1 MSRTLVPNVTS
12 GGIAMPIGRNMYYMR
27 GKKHKDGGIVIGNKT
42 NGLEVEDGEV
52 VKLDNDGTK
61 VYSSMP
67 LLNGNSPAQLVLNGF
82 QPNKVFN
89 DQERY
94 KNKVGL
100 KDDGTRKYEAGGED
114 EGYTWKD
121 GLYDAASF
129 LPVVGSAIDIYEAVK
144 DPSLANIANAAFS
157 VGIDVVGGKML
168 WKGAKAL
175 YKGSKMIKGAYR
187 AAKFT
192 GNTVAKNL
200 IKNGKAVN
208 EAVNIGKQVFN
219 RTLLQRTA
227 EGRVLR
233 NIGRDKLIAGMSMG
247 VPTELGGRIYVQ
259 GNPGLK
265 GIYPFGN
272 NPNVKKYAGGGNHPY
287 GRVSENGINLIR
299 SFEGYMPRVYRDSGG
314 VETIGYGETNKNFI
328 NKYRATGIS
337 RQDADAQ
344 LRNRAQWFYDGV
356 ARRTKG
362 WDKLNQQQRDALT
375 SYAYNIGLG
384 GYGAHKHLLSAI
396 ERGDYEN
403 AALNINAGF
412 NDARNP
418 GLKKRRIKERNL
430 FIQGA
435 VGIKSNINPT
445 EPPVV
450 SNPEFDKLV
459 TPNNP
464 FIDKFMKIKTLYDMT
479 NNLPKFRAG
488 GKFSKIRNL
497 DLGDLDIRRTRYTTR
512 VDNTNVN
519 KEVVERNNKGI
530 VRTKQGTINRN
541 TTSRAHV
548 EKHVNGA
555 SYNIQKNF
563 INGVARLV
571 GHVVVPIV
579 SQEAYT
585 NPLNYEDYGDRIVL
599 KSMDPGEYTLDNR
612 VSYVKKEV
620 PYNGKNRGDSV
631 YYKNGKAYTTQ
642 YVPADDVSSFVG
654 KNIYGYNLPS
664 FKTKQEVIDYVNSN
678 RNKAMADGKLTYTGN
693 DGSVI
698 DKIGNKAFVANERNL
713 GKSVN
718 GYARVL
724 SKDEQIYNETALMNL
739 IAPIKGGGA
748 LVRTEGALAK
758 GTAVS
763 FSEKQIVE
771 DIMKEVRNGRYSYL
785 FSNANVGKNTA
796 AEGKAFIQYVNG
808 LIKSANNKYGV
819 SLRLLPEEMVKSGTK
834 PVTDLIKLGVNS
846 GAKNVA
852 ENGAKPLIRL
862 GTKAEVNSGATSMVK
877 PIADVANPKLKPITD
892 LIRPGNNI
900 VSEANRAAIAKRTMD
915 DITNNKRAMAEIEEY
930 VKRYNSTKH
939 DIRISEEDVV
949 DEIVQNTVNNSP
961 RKGRFRALLDNVKN
975 NKKKY
980 ISGALGAIATG
991 VGVYNMNRNPDRTP
1005 HGTNYV
1011 EQVTSTKPAQN
1022 AQPVNPNNN
1031 INADTTRVDSTNNQT
1046 PQITE
1051 TPDNQTDS
1059 KVVINNP
1066 NVSVTKEQ
1074 PAKPS
1079 TTNNT
1084 ASTPTTRTNTIQG
1097 GNTNH
1102 NTPASQPTQ
1111 SNNSAIPNSNVTNT
1125 TPQNTPALQNNQSNG
1140 NTSANVNAP
1149 TGTNTTS
1156 TVNTPYN
1163 SAPAQ
1168 QANDT
1173 NVGTPHSTGK
1183 LQTPSGVGTT
1193 PTSTNADVV
1202 KFNRAS
1208 GNSSLFGNTGP
1219 IRVSGGTFAVGQRKG
1234 HYDSNGNPVFDT
1246 QNVNIDGKDAEAF
1259 VSYTKGSGDNKTII
1273 PSKKFTMNYD
1283 SYRLPTVNELRTV
1296 GDDTLSVSRIANG
1309 IAMQNYLKENLYN
1322 GKAKDV
1328 YGKTIDANYK
1338 PETPSSSGKIS
1349 LWDRFKALD
1358 DGTKSDIIG
1367 IGANSLASVAGF
1379 INNASMLNS
1388 LQEPIAPTPAYAA
1401 KLKTTVNV
1409 APQLNTVDSGV
1420 NRMISDTN
1428 DNTAS
1433 SNVAASRNI
1442 AARLTGM
1449 ANKNQIYGNKEN
1461 TETELINKD
1470 KLNQQE
1476 VHNANALQYNQY
1488 LNNLAAFRNNVADKR
1503 SENINGLINGLNS
1516 GVQDFLTKREQRT
1529 NFRNTIKASLVA
1541 NPDAAL
1547 LMGNAFKGLFPE
1559 SFMQTLYNRQAEA
1572 EEMKRKELQ
1581 KRLTAMDAIK
1591 GAADKL
1597 NVQ

>member
-89 DQERY
+89 AQERY

-157 VGIDVVGGKML
+157 VGMDVVGGKML

-314 VETIGYGETNKNFI
+314 VETIGYGETDKNFI

-344 LRNRAQWFYDGV
+344 LRNRAQRFYDGV

-435 VGIKSNINPT
+435 VGIKSTINST

-464 FIDKFMKIKTLYDMT
+464 LIDKFMKIKTLYDMT

-488 GKFSKIRNL
+488 GMFSKIRNL

-519 KEVVERNNKGI
+519 KEVVERNNKGV

-555 SYNIQKNF
+555 SHNIQKNF
-563 INGVARLV
+563 ANGVARLAGQV
-571 GHVVVPIV
+571 IVPIV
-579 SQEAYT
+579 SQEAYS

-599 KSMDPGEYTLDNR
+599 KSMDPGAITLDNR
-612 VSYVKKEV
+612 VSYIKKEV

-678 RNKAMADGKLTYTGN
+678 RYKAIADGKLAYTGN
-693 DGSVI
+693 NGSVI
-698 DKIGNKAFVANERNL
+698 DKMSNVYYDRHNL
-713 GKSVN
+713 RKSVN

-724 SKDEQIYNETALMNL
+724 SKDEQIYNESALMSL

-748 LVRTEGALAK
+748 LARTEGALAK
-758 GTAVS
+758 GTSVS

-785 FSNANVGKNTA
+785 FSGVNVGKNTA

-819 SLRLLPEEMVKSGTK
+819 SLRLLPEDMIKSG
-834 PVTDLIKLGVNS
+834 
-846 GAKNVA
+846 AENVA
-852 ENGAKPLIRL
+852 ENGTKQLIRL
-862 GTKAEVNSGATSMVK
+862 GTKAEVNSGATSMAK
-877 PIADVANPKLKPITD
+877 PIAYVVNPKLKPITD

-915 DITNNKRAMAEIEEY
+915 NITNNKRAVAEIEEY
-930 VKRYNSTKH
+930 VKRYNSRNP

-961 RKGRFRALLDNVKN
+961 QKGRFRALLDNVKN

-991 VGVYNMNRNPDRTP
+991 VGIYNMNRNPDRTP

-1011 EQVTSTKPAQN
+1011 EQVTPVKPVQKN
-1022 AQPVNPNNN
+1022 QLINSNNN
-1031 INADTTRVDSTNNQT
+1031 INVDTTRVDSTNTQT
-1046 PQITE
+1046 PQTTE
-1051 TPDNQTDS
+1051 TPDNQNNN
-1059 KVVINNP
+1059 KVVIRNP

-1074 PAKPS
+1074 PAQPS
-1079 TTNNT
+1079 TTNSNT
-1084 ASTPTTRTNTIQG
+1084 TTPPAARTNITQG
-1097 GNTNH
+1097 ENTNH
-1102 NTPASQPTQ
+1102 NTPATQPTQ
-1111 SNNSAIPNSNVTNT
+1111 NNASVTHTNGNSNAT
-1125 TPQNTPALQNNQSNG
+1125 TPVSTTQTFVGVNSPVSQNTPSNS
-1140 NTSANVNAP
+1140 NTPTNVSTP
-1149 TGTNTTS
+1149 TGTNTTA
-1156 TVNTPYN
+1156 TVNTPSN
-1163 SAPAQ
+1163 ASTPAL
-1168 QANDT
+1168 QANGT
-1173 NVGTPHSTGK
+1173 NVGSSPSTGK

-1202 KFNRAS
+1202 QFNRAS

-1219 IRVSGGTFAVGQRKG
+1219 IRVSGGTYTVGQRKG

-1259 VSYTKGSGDNKTII
+1259 VPYTKGSGDNKTII

-1296 GDDTLSVSRIANG
+1296 GNDTLGISRIANG
-1309 IAMQNYLKENLYN
+1309 VAMQNYLKENLYS

-1338 PETPSSSGKIS
+1338 PETSNSKGKIS

-1379 INNASMLNS
+1379 INNTAMLNS
-1388 LQEPIAPTPAYAA
+1388 LQEPIAPAPAYAA
-1401 KLKTTVNV
+1401 KLKTNVNV
-1409 APQLNTVDSGV
+1409 APQLNTVDAGV

-1461 TETELINKD
+1461 AETELINKD

-1529 NFRNTIKASLVA
+1529 NFRNTIKAGLVA

-1547 LMGNAFKGLFPE
+1547 LMGNAFKGLLPE

-1572 EEMKRKELQ
+1572 EEMKRRELQ
-1581 KRLTAMDAIK
+1581 KRLNAMDAIK

>member
-89 DQERY
+89 AQERY
-94 KNKVGL
+94 KNRVGL

-157 VGIDVVGGKML
+157 VGMDVVGGKML

-208 EAVNIGKQVFN
+208 EAVNIGRQAFN

-272 NPNVKKYAGGGNHPY
+272 NSNVKKYAGGGSHPY

-314 VETIGYGETNKNFI
+314 VETIGYGETDKNFI

-356 ARRTKG
+356 AKRTKG

-435 VGIKSNINPT
+435 VGIKSTINPT

-464 FIDKFMKIKTLYDMT
+464 IVDKFMKIKTLYDMT

-488 GKFSKIRNL
+488 GVHKNESVRKYISNDGTSIKTKYGDVPIGWNYNPEGKYVQTTYGNGSIKRIQVRPGQTPKQAINEYGAKQNKEYNAKVDNESFGKKVLNFVVDGLGFDSRGDDTGFHLDPNGKGGYKVRNVHMNHAPIEETIVANKVLGKPIELIGNYLVKPALKWIGKRAVRGAIKGTNEEILRYVPRRFRPKIANFADDAAVDSK
-497 DLGDLDIRRTRYTTR
+497 LGVGELRSTGAKGKKGRVNRGTRSKAKINNTTNNTSNTTNKPADNVVNSGTTTNNISGNSTTNNTTTNPTQSTPESTGNTKGSIRRIIDTIKGKQPIKTIGEI
-512 VDNTNVN
+512 VDKVEYKINAARENAAKKAVVN
-519 KEVVERNNKGI
+519 RFMKGAENNKYG
-530 VRTKQGTINRN
+530 
-541 TTSRAHV
+541 
-548 EKHVNGA
+548 
-555 SYNIQKNF
+555 YNEVKDF
-563 INGVARLV
+563 
-571 GHVVVPIV
+571 
-579 SQEAYT
+579 
-585 NPLNYEDYGDRIVL
+585 
-599 KSMDPGEYTLDNR
+599 
-612 VSYVKKEV
+612 VKK
-620 PYNGKNRGDSV
+620 YNARANVKVSEDDVVNELYGRLNK
-631 YYKNGKAYTTQ
+631 YKDKLYRDNQARQATAANNI
-642 YVPADDVSSFVG
+642 ADDVATSTESSSTTNAAEG
-654 KNIYGYNLPS
+654 TTTSTTNAATDAATG
-664 FKTKQEVIDYVNSN
+664 TTEG
-678 RNKAMADGKLTYTGN
+678 ATTATAETATGN
-693 DGSVI
+693 DG
-698 DKIGNKAFVANERNL
+698 R
-713 GKSVN
+713 
-718 GYARVL
+718 
-724 SKDEQIYNETALMNL
+724 SK
-739 IAPIKGGGA
+739 
-748 LVRTEGALAK
+748 
-758 GTAVS
+758 
-763 FSEKQIVE
+763 
-771 DIMKEVRNGRYSYL
+771 
-785 FSNANVGKNTA
+785 
-796 AEGKAFIQYVNG
+796 
-808 LIKSANNKYGV
+808 
-819 SLRLLPEEMVKSGTK
+819 
-834 PVTDLIKLGVNS
+834 
-846 GAKNVA
+846 
-852 ENGAKPLIRL
+852 
-862 GTKAEVNSGATSMVK
+862 
-877 PIADVANPKLKPITD
+877 
-892 LIRPGNNI
+892 
-900 VSEANRAAIAKRTMD
+900 
-915 DITNNKRAMAEIEEY
+915 
-930 VKRYNSTKH
+930 
-939 DIRISEEDVV
+939 
-949 DEIVQNTVNNSP
+949 
-961 RKGRFRALLDNVKN
+961 FRAILDHVKN
-975 NKKKY
+975 NKIKY
-980 ISGALGAIATG
+980 TLGAIATG
-991 VGVYNMNRNPDRTP
+991 VGVYNMNRNPDRTA

-1011 EQVTSTKPAQN
+1011 EQVTPAKPAQRP
-1022 AQPVNPNNN
+1022 QPIVPDNNT
-1031 INADTTRVDSTNNQT
+1031 NADTTSVDSTNTQPPQT
-1046 PQITE
+1046 TE
-1051 TPDNQTDS
+1051 TPDNQNNNQNAN
-1059 KVVINNP
+1059 KVVITNP

-1079 TTNNT
+1079 TTNT
-1084 ASTPTTRTNTIQG
+1084 ASTPAARTNTTQG

-1102 NTPASQPTQ
+1102 NTPATQPTQ
-1111 SNNSAIPNSNVTNT
+1111 
-1125 TPQNTPALQNNQSNG
+1125 G
-1140 NTSANVNAP
+1140 NTSVTHTNSNSNTTAPAPQNAP
-1149 TGTNTTS
+1149 TGTSTTS
-1156 TVNTPYN
+1156 NVNTPSSTN
-1163 SAPAQ
+1163 APAPQ
-1168 QANDT
+1168 TNST
-1173 NVGTPHSTGK
+1173 NVGSSPSTGK
-1183 LQTPSGVGTT
+1183 LPAPSGVGTT

-1202 KFNRAS
+1202 QFNRVS
-1208 GNSSLFGNTGP
+1208 GNNSLFGNTGP
-1219 IRVSGGTFAVGQRKG
+1219 IRVSGGTFAIGQRKG
-1234 HYDSNGNPVFDT
+1234 HYDSNGNPVFYT

-1259 VSYTKGSGDNKTII
+1259 VPYTKGSGDNKTII

-1283 SYRLPTVNELRTV
+1283 SYRLPTVNELRDA
-1296 GDDTLSVSRIANG
+1296 GDKTLGVSRAANDVL
-1309 IAMQNYLKENLYN
+1309 MQNYLKENLYN

-1338 PETPSSSGKIS
+1338 PETPSSKGKIS

-1367 IGANSLASVAGF
+1367 IGANSLASATGF

-1409 APQLNTVDSGV
+1409 APQLNTVDSSV

-1461 TETELINKD
+1461 AETEFINKD

-1529 NFRNTIKASLVA
+1529 NFRNTIKASLVS

-1547 LMGNAFKGLFPE
+1547 LMGNAFKGLLPE

-1572 EEMKRKELQ
+1572 EEMKRRELQ

>member
-1 MSRTLVPNVTS
+1 MNRTLVPNVTS

-89 DQERY
+89 AQERY

-144 DPSLANIANAAFS
+144 DPSLANIVNAAFS
-157 VGIDVVGGKML
+157 VGMDVVGGKML

-272 NPNVKKYAGGGNHPY
+272 NPNVKKYAGGGSHPY

-314 VETIGYGETNKNFI
+314 VETIGYGETDKNFI
-328 NKYRATGIS
+328 NKYRTTGIS

-356 ARRTKG
+356 AKRTKG

-396 ERGDYEN
+396 EKGDYEN

-412 NDARNP
+412 NDTRNP

-430 FIQGA
+430 FIQDA

-464 FIDKFMKIKTLYDMT
+464 LVDKFIKLKTLYDMT

-488 GKFSKIRNL
+488 GVHRSVPIGWQMSSDGKYVQTTYGNGSIKRIQVRPGQTPQQAINEYGNKQNKEYNAKVDKEGFGKKVLNFVVDGFGLDSRGDDVGFHLDPNEKGGYNVRHVHMQHAPIEETYVAGAVLEAPTRFVINNVIKPIVKWGAKKAVRGVIRGTNEEILRHLPRSFRSKIANFA
-497 DLGDLDIRRTRYTTR
+497 DDAVVDSKLGVGELRSTGAKGKRGRVNRGTRSKVKNKTTTSNTSTSNSKPADNVVDSGTTTNNTSGNSTTNTTTINSTQSTPEGTGNTKGSIRRIIDTI
-512 VDNTNVN
+512 
-519 KEVVERNNKGI
+519 KG
-530 VRTKQGTINRN
+530 KQ
-541 TTSRAHV
+541 
-548 EKHVNGA
+548 
-555 SYNIQKNF
+555 
-563 INGVARLV
+563 
-571 GHVVVPIV
+571 
-579 SQEAYT
+579 
-585 NPLNYEDYGDRIVL
+585 
-599 KSMDPGEYTLDNR
+599 
-612 VSYVKKEV
+612 
-620 PYNGKNRGDSV
+620 
-631 YYKNGKAYTTQ
+631 
-642 YVPADDVSSFVG
+642 
-654 KNIYGYNLPS
+654 
-664 FKTKQEVIDYVNSN
+664 
-678 RNKAMADGKLTYTGN
+678 
-693 DGSVI
+693 
-698 DKIGNKAFVANERNL
+698 
-713 GKSVN
+713 
-718 GYARVL
+718 
-724 SKDEQIYNETALMNL
+724 
-739 IAPIKGGGA
+739 PIKTISEMVDKVGYKTNA
-748 LVRTEGALAK
+748 AK
-758 GTAVS
+758 KAVVNR
-763 FSEKQIVE
+763 FMKGVE
-771 DIMKEVRNGRYSYL
+771 
-785 FSNANVGKNTA
+785 
-796 AEGKAFIQYVNG
+796 
-808 LIKSANNKYGV
+808 NNKYGYNEV
-819 SLRLLPEEMVKSGTK
+819 KDFVKKYNARANVKISEDDVVNELYNRLNKYKDKLYRDNQARQATAANNIADDAATSIESSSATNAAEGTTTSTTNAA
-834 PVTDLIKLGVNS
+834 TDAAA
-846 GAKNVA
+846 GATEGTTTSTAETAA
-852 ENGAKPLIRL
+852 EN
-862 GTKAEVNSGATSMVK
+862 T
-877 PIADVANPKLKPITD
+877 
-892 LIRPGNNI
+892 
-900 VSEANRAAIAKRTMD
+900 
-915 DITNNKRAMAEIEEY
+915 
-930 VKRYNSTKH
+930 
-939 DIRISEEDVV
+939 
-949 DEIVQNTVNNSP
+949 
-961 RKGRFRALLDNVKN
+961 RKGKFRAILDHVKN
-975 NKKKY
+975 NKIKY
-980 ISGALGAIATG
+980 TLGAIATG
-991 VGVYNMNRNPDRTP
+991 VGVYNINRNPDRTA

-1011 EQVTSTKPAQN
+1011 EQVTPAKPAQRP
-1022 AQPVNPNNN
+1022 QPVVPNNN
-1031 INADTTRVDSTNNQT
+1031 TNVDTTRVDSTNTQT
-1046 PQITE
+1046 PQTTETTE
-1051 TPDNQTDS
+1051 TPDNQNNNRI
-1059 KVVINNP
+1059 VIRNP

-1074 PAKPS
+1074 SAKPS

-1084 ASTPTTRTNTIQG
+1084 ASAPAARTNTTSG
-1097 GNTNH
+1097 GNTNR
-1102 NTPASQPTQ
+1102 NSPAQPTQ
-1111 SNNSAIPNSNVTNT
+1111 DKDSVAHTNGNSNT
-1125 TPQNTPALQNNQSNG
+1125 TTPAPQNTPAG
-1140 NTSANVNAP
+1140 
-1149 TGTNTTS
+1149 TTS
-1156 TVNTPYN
+1156 TVNTPSN
-1163 SAPAQ
+1163 ASTPAPQ
-1168 QANDT
+1168 VNGT
-1173 NVGTPHSTGK
+1173 NVGDTHSTGK
-1183 LQTPSGVGTT
+1183 LPSPSGVGTT

-1202 KFNRAS
+1202 QFNRAS

-1246 QNVNIDGKDAEAF
+1246 QNVNIDGKNAEAF
-1259 VSYTKGSGDNKTII
+1259 VPYTKGSGDNKTII

-1283 SYRLPTVNELRTV
+1283 SYRLPTINELRDA
-1296 GDDTLSVSRIANG
+1296 GDKTLSVSRAANDVL
-1309 IAMQNYLKENLYN
+1309 MQNYLKENLYN

-1338 PETPSSSGKIS
+1338 PETPSSKGKIS

-1379 INNASMLNS
+1379 INNATMLNG
-1388 LQEPIAPTPAYAA
+1388 LQEPIAPAPAYAA
-1401 KLKTTVNV
+1401 KLKTTINV

-1461 TETELINKD
+1461 AETELINKD

-1488 LNNLAAFRNNVADKR
+1488 LNNLVAFRNNVADKR

-1547 LMGNAFKGLFPE
+1547 LMGNAFKGLLPE

-1572 EEMKRKELQ
+1572 EEMKRRELQ

>member
-89 DQERY
+89 AQERY
-94 KNKVGL
+94 KNNVGL
-100 KDDGTRKYEAGGED
+100 KDDGT
-114 EGYTWKD
+114 T
-121 GLYDAASF
+121 
-129 LPVVGSAIDIYEAVK
+129 
-144 DPSLANIANAAFS
+144 
-157 VGIDVVGGKML
+157 
-168 WKGAKAL
+168 
-175 YKGSKMIKGAYR
+175 
-187 AAKFT
+187 
-192 GNTVAKNL
+192 
-200 IKNGKAVN
+200 
-208 EAVNIGKQVFN
+208 
-219 RTLLQRTA
+219 
-227 EGRVLR
+227 
-233 NIGRDKLIAGMSMG
+233 
-247 VPTELGGRIYVQ
+247 
-259 GNPGLK
+259 
-265 GIYPFGN
+265 
-272 NPNVKKYAGGGNHPY
+272 KYASGGSHPY

-314 VETIGYGETNKNFI
+314 VETIGYGETDKNFI

-356 ARRTKG
+356 ARRTRG

-384 GYGAHKHLLSAI
+384 GYGAHKNLLGAI
-396 ERGDYEN
+396 ERGDYEK

-435 VGIKSNINPT
+435 VGIKSTINPT

-464 FIDKFMKIKTLYDMT
+464 LVDKFMKIKTLYDMT

-488 GKFSKIRNL
+488 GVHRAVPLGWQMSSDGKYVQTTYGNGSIKRIQVRPGQTPQQAINEYGAKQNKEYDAKVDKESFGKKALNFIVDGFGFDSRGDDVGFHLDNNGKGGYNVRNVHMNHAPIEETIVAGKVLGKPIEVAANHLIKPVLKWGAKRAIRGAIKGTNEEILRYVPRRFRPKIANFADDAAVDSK
-497 DLGDLDIRRTRYTTR
+497 LGVEEARSVGAKGKRGRANKGTRSKVKNKTTTNNTSTTTNSTNNV
-512 VDNTNVN
+512 VDNGTTTNNVSGN
-519 KEVVERNNKGI
+519 S
-530 VRTKQGTINRN
+530 TTN
-541 TTSRAHV
+541 TTTTNSTQVTSGDTGNTKRSISRIIDTIKGKQPIKTISEIV
-548 EKHVNGA
+548 D
-555 SYNIQKNF
+555 
-563 INGVARLV
+563 RV
-571 GHVVVPIV
+571 GHKIDAARENAAKKAVV
-579 SQEAYT
+579 
-585 NPLNYEDYGDRIVL
+585 
-599 KSMDPGEYTLDNR
+599 NR
-612 VSYVKKEV
+612 
-620 PYNGKNRGDSV
+620 
-631 YYKNGKAYTTQ
+631 
-642 YVPADDVSSFVG
+642 F
-654 KNIYGYNLPS
+654 
-664 FKTKQEVIDYVNSN
+664 
-678 RNKAMADGKLTYTGN
+678 M
-693 DGSVI
+693 
-698 DKIGNKAFVANERNL
+698 
-713 GKSVN
+713 
-718 GYARVL
+718 
-724 SKDEQIYNETALMNL
+724 
-739 IAPIKGGGA
+739 KG
-748 LVRTEGALAK
+748 
-758 GTAVS
+758 
-763 FSEKQIVE
+763 
-771 DIMKEVRNGRYSYL
+771 
-785 FSNANVGKNTA
+785 
-796 AEGKAFIQYVNG
+796 AE
-808 LIKSANNKYGV
+808 NNKYGYNEVKDFVKKYNARANVKV
-819 SLRLLPEEMVKSGTK
+819 SEDDVVNELYGRLNKYK
-834 PVTDLIKLGVNS
+834 DKLYRDNQ
-846 GAKNVA
+846 ARQATATNNIADNVA
-852 ENGAKPLIRL
+852 TSTENSSAVNAAE
-862 GTKAEVNSGATSMVK
+862 GTTTSTTNTATDTATGTTEGATT
-877 PIADVANPKLKPITD
+877 AT
-892 LIRPGNNI
+892 
-900 VSEANRAAIAKRTMD
+900 
-915 DITNNKRAMAEIEEY
+915 AETATE
-930 VKRYNSTKH
+930 NA
-939 DIRISEEDVV
+939 
-949 DEIVQNTVNNSP
+949 
-961 RKGRFRALLDNVKN
+961 GRGKFRAILDHVKN
-975 NKKKY
+975 NKIKY
-980 ISGALGAIATG
+980 GLGAIATG

-1011 EQVTSTKPAQN
+1011 EQVTPAKPVQKP
-1022 AQPVNPNNN
+1022 QPIVPDNNT
-1031 INADTTRVDSTNNQT
+1031 NADTTRVDSTNTQT
-1046 PQITE
+1046 PQTTE
-1051 TPDNQTDS
+1051 TPDNQTDN

-1084 ASTPTTRTNTIQG
+1084 TNTPAAKTNTTQG
-1097 GNTNH
+1097 GNTGH
-1102 NTPASQPTQ
+1102 NTHTQPAQ
-1111 SNNSAIPNSNVTNT
+1111 
-1125 TPQNTPALQNNQSNG
+1125 G
-1140 NTSANVNAP
+1140 NTSITHTNGNS
-1149 TGTNTTS
+1149 NTTS
-1156 TVNTPYN
+1156 TVNAPSNTSTP
-1163 SAPAQ
+1163 AP
-1168 QANDT
+1168 QANGT
-1173 NVGTPHSTGK
+1173 NVGVPPSTGK
-1183 LQTPSGVGTT
+1183 LQAPSGVGTT

-1202 KFNRAS
+1202 QFNKAS
-1208 GNSSLFGNTGP
+1208 GNNSLFGNTGP

-1246 QNVNIDGKDAEAF
+1246 QNVNIDGKNAEAF
-1259 VSYTKGSGDNKTII
+1259 VPYTKGSGDNKTII

-1283 SYRLPTVNELRTV
+1283 SYRLPTINELRDA
-1296 GDDTLSVSRIANG
+1296 GDKTLGVSRAANDVL
-1309 IAMQNYLKENLYN
+1309 MQNYLKENLYS

-1338 PETPSSSGKIS
+1338 PETPSSKGKIS

-1461 TETELINKD
+1461 AETELINKD

-1547 LMGNAFKGLFPE
+1547 LMGNAFKGLLPE

-1572 EEMKRKELQ
+1572 EEMKRRELQ
-1581 KRLTAMDAIK
+1581 KRLNAMDAIK

>member
-52 VKLDNDGTK
+52 VKLDSDGTK

-89 DQERY
+89 AQERY
-94 KNKVGL
+94 KNRVGL
-100 KDDGTRKYEAGGED
+100 KDDGT
-114 EGYTWKD
+114 T
-121 GLYDAASF
+121 
-129 LPVVGSAIDIYEAVK
+129 
-144 DPSLANIANAAFS
+144 
-157 VGIDVVGGKML
+157 
-168 WKGAKAL
+168 
-175 YKGSKMIKGAYR
+175 
-187 AAKFT
+187 
-192 GNTVAKNL
+192 
-200 IKNGKAVN
+200 
-208 EAVNIGKQVFN
+208 
-219 RTLLQRTA
+219 
-227 EGRVLR
+227 
-233 NIGRDKLIAGMSMG
+233 
-247 VPTELGGRIYVQ
+247 
-259 GNPGLK
+259 
-265 GIYPFGN
+265 
-272 NPNVKKYAGGGNHPY
+272 KYAGGGSHPY

-314 VETIGYGETNKNFI
+314 VETIGYGETDKNFI

-356 ARRTKG
+356 AKRTKG

-384 GYGAHKHLLSAI
+384 GYSAHKNLLGAI

-464 FIDKFMKIKTLYDMT
+464 LVDKFMKIKTLYDMT

-488 GKFSKIRNL
+488 GVHRVVPLGWQMSSDGKYIQTTYGNGSIKRIQVRPGQTPQQAINEYGAKQNKEYDAKVDKESFGKKALNFVVDGFGFDSRGDDTGFHLDPNGKGGYKVRNVHMNHAPIEETIVAGKVLGKPIEVAANHLIKPVLRWGAKRAIRGVVKGTNEEILRYVPRRFRPKIANFADDAVVDSK
-497 DLGDLDIRRTRYTTR
+497 LGVEEARSVGAKGKIGRANKGTRSKVKNKTTTSNASTTNNSTNNV
-512 VDNTNVN
+512 VDNGTTTNN
-519 KEVVERNNKGI
+519 TSGNS
-530 VRTKQGTINRN
+530 TTN
-541 TTSRAHV
+541 TTTTNSAQVTSGSTGNTKRSISRIIDTIKGKQPIKTISDV
-548 EKHVNGA
+548 VD
-555 SYNIQKNF
+555 
-563 INGVARLV
+563 RV
-571 GHVVVPIV
+571 GHKINAARENAAKKAVV
-579 SQEAYT
+579 
-585 NPLNYEDYGDRIVL
+585 
-599 KSMDPGEYTLDNR
+599 NR
-612 VSYVKKEV
+612 
-620 PYNGKNRGDSV
+620 
-631 YYKNGKAYTTQ
+631 
-642 YVPADDVSSFVG
+642 F
-654 KNIYGYNLPS
+654 
-664 FKTKQEVIDYVNSN
+664 
-678 RNKAMADGKLTYTGN
+678 M
-693 DGSVI
+693 
-698 DKIGNKAFVANERNL
+698 
-713 GKSVN
+713 
-718 GYARVL
+718 
-724 SKDEQIYNETALMNL
+724 
-739 IAPIKGGGA
+739 KGF
-748 LVRTEGALAK
+748 E
-758 GTAVS
+758 
-763 FSEKQIVE
+763 
-771 DIMKEVRNGRYSYL
+771 
-785 FSNANVGKNTA
+785 
-796 AEGKAFIQYVNG
+796 
-808 LIKSANNKYGV
+808 NNKYGYNEVTSFVKKYNARANVKV
-819 SLRLLPEEMVKSGTK
+819 SEDDVVNELYDRLNKYFNRLYE
-834 PVTDLIKLGVNS
+834 NS
-846 GAKNVA
+846 QAEQTTAANNIADNVA
-852 ENGAKPLIRL
+852 TSTESSSATNAAE
-862 GTKAEVNSGATSMVK
+862 GTTTSTTNAATDAATSTTEGTTT
-877 PIADVANPKLKPITD
+877 AT
-892 LIRPGNNI
+892 
-900 VSEANRAAIAKRTMD
+900 
-915 DITNNKRAMAEIEEY
+915 AETATE
-930 VKRYNSTKH
+930 
-939 DIRISEEDVV
+939 
-949 DEIVQNTVNNSP
+949 NTG
-961 RKGRFRALLDNVKN
+961 KGKFRAILDHVKN
-975 NKKKY
+975 NKIKY
-980 ISGALGAIATG
+980 TLGAIATG

-1011 EQVTSTKPAQN
+1011 EQVTPAKPAQRP
-1022 AQPVNPNNN
+1022 QPVVPDNNT
-1031 INADTTRVDSTNNQT
+1031 NADTTRVDSTNTQPPQT
-1046 PQITE
+1046 TE
-1051 TPDNQTDS
+1051 TPDSQTDN

-1084 ASTPTTRTNTIQG
+1084 TNTPAAKTNTAQG
-1097 GNTNH
+1097 GNTSH
-1102 NTPASQPTQ
+1102 NTHNQPAQG
-1111 SNNSAIPNSNVTNT
+1111 NNSVTHTNGNSNAT
-1125 TPQNTPALQNNQSNG
+1125 TPAPQNTPAG
-1140 NTSANVNAP
+1140 TS
-1149 TGTNTTS
+1149 TTS
-1156 TVNTPYN
+1156 TVNNSSNTTTP
-1163 SAPAQ
+1163 AP
-1168 QANDT
+1168 QANGT
-1173 NVGTPHSTGK
+1173 NVGTSPSTGK

-1208 GNSSLFGNTGP
+1208 GNNSLFGNIGP
-1219 IRVSGGTFAVGQRKG
+1219 IRVSGGTYTVGQRKG
-1234 HYDSNGNPVFDT
+1234 HYDSNGNPVFDI

-1259 VSYTKGSGDNKTII
+1259 VPYTKGSGDNKTII

-1283 SYRLPTVNELRTV
+1283 SYRLPTVNELRDA
-1296 GDDTLSVSRIANG
+1296 GDKTLGVSRTANDVL
-1309 IAMQNYLKENLYN
+1309 MQNYLKENLYS

-1328 YGKTIDANYK
+1328 YGKTIDTNYK
-1338 PETPSSSGKIS
+1338 PETPSSKGKIS

-1379 INNASMLNS
+1379 INNAAMLNS
-1388 LQEPIAPTPAYAA
+1388 LQEPIAPAPAYAA

-1461 TETELINKD
+1461 AETELINKD

-1488 LNNLAAFRNNVADKR
+1488 LNNLITFRNNVADKR

-1529 NFRNTIKASLVA
+1529 NFRNTIKASLVS

-1547 LMGNAFKGLFPE
+1547 LMGNAFKGLLPE

-1572 EEMKRKELQ
+1572 EEMKRRELQ

>member
-89 DQERY
+89 AQERY
-94 KNKVGL
+94 KNNVGL
-100 KDDGTRKYEAGGED
+100 KDDGT
-114 EGYTWKD
+114 
-121 GLYDAASF
+121 
-129 LPVVGSAIDIYEAVK
+129 
-144 DPSLANIANAAFS
+144 N
-157 VGIDVVGGKML
+157 
-168 WKGAKAL
+168 
-175 YKGSKMIKGAYR
+175 
-187 AAKFT
+187 
-192 GNTVAKNL
+192 
-200 IKNGKAVN
+200 
-208 EAVNIGKQVFN
+208 
-219 RTLLQRTA
+219 
-227 EGRVLR
+227 
-233 NIGRDKLIAGMSMG
+233 
-247 VPTELGGRIYVQ
+247 
-259 GNPGLK
+259 
-265 GIYPFGN
+265 
-272 NPNVKKYAGGGNHPY
+272 KYAGGGDHPY

-299 SFEGYMPRVYRDSGG
+299 SFEGYIPRVYRDSGG
-314 VETIGYGETNKNFI
+314 VETIGYGETDKNFI

-337 RQDADAQ
+337 RQDADVQ

-396 ERGDYEN
+396 ERGDYEK

-418 GLKKRRIKERNL
+418 GLRKRRIKERNL

-459 TPNNP
+459 TPSNP
-464 FIDKFMKIKTLYDMT
+464 LVDKFMKIKTLYAMT

-488 GKFSKIRNL
+488 GVHRNVS
-497 DLGDLDIRRTRYTTR
+497 LGWQMSSDGKYIQTTYGNGSIKR
-512 VDNTNVN
+512 IQLRPGQTTQQAINEYGAKQN
-519 KEVVERNNKGI
+519 KEYDAKVDKESFGKKVANFVFDGL
-530 VRTKQGTINRN
+530 GFD
-541 TTSRAHV
+541 SR
-548 EKHVNGA
+548 GDD
-555 SYNIQKNF
+555 
-563 INGVARLV
+563 V
-571 GHVVVPIV
+571 GFH
-579 SQEAYT
+579 
-585 NPLNYEDYGDRIVL
+585 L
-599 KSMDPGEYTLDNR
+599 DP
-612 VSYVKKEV
+612 
-620 PYNGKNRGDSV
+620 NGKGGYKVRNVHMNHAPIEETIVANKVLGKPIELIGNYLVKPALKWIGKRAVRGAI
-631 YYKNGKAYTTQ
+631 KGTNEEILR
-642 YVPADDVSSFVG
+642 YVPRRFRPKIANFADD
-654 KNIYGYNLPS
+654 
-664 FKTKQEVIDYVNSN
+664 
-678 RNKAMADGKLTYTGN
+678 
-693 DGSVI
+693 
-698 DKIGNKAFVANERNL
+698 
-713 GKSVN
+713 
-718 GYARVL
+718 
-724 SKDEQIYNETALMNL
+724 
-739 IAPIKGGGA
+739 
-748 LVRTEGALAK
+748 
-758 GTAVS
+758 AVVDS
-763 FSEKQIVE
+763 
-771 DIMKEVRNGRYSYL
+771 
-785 FSNANVGKNTA
+785 
-796 AEGKAFIQYVNG
+796 
-808 LIKSANNKYGV
+808 
-819 SLRLLPEEMVKSGTK
+819 
-834 PVTDLIKLGVNS
+834 KLGVGEVES
-846 GAKNVA
+846 VGAK
-852 ENGAKPLIRL
+852 GKR
-862 GTKAEVNSGATSMVK
+862 GRVNKGSRSKVK
-877 PIADVANPKLKPITD
+877 NKT
-892 LIRPGNNI
+892 
-900 VSEANRAAIAKRTMD
+900 T
-915 DITNNKRAMAEIEEY
+915 TNNTSTA
-930 VKRYNSTKH
+930 NSKPT
-939 DIRISEEDVV
+939 DNVV
-949 DEIVQNTVNNSP
+949 NNGTTVNNANGNTTTNTTTINSAQTVSENTG
-961 RKGRFRALLDNVKN
+961 KGKFRAILNHVKDNKI
-975 NKKKY
+975 KY
-980 ISGALGAIATG
+980 TLGTIATG
-991 VGVYNMNRNPDRTP
+991 VGVYNMNRNPDRTS

-1011 EQVTSTKPAQN
+1011 EQVTSTKSAQN

-1031 INADTTRVDSTNNQT
+1031 TNVDTTRVDSTNNQT
-1046 PQITE
+1046 PQTTE
-1051 TPDNQTDS
+1051 TSDNQTDNQTAN

-1079 TTNNT
+1079 TTNT
-1084 ASTPTTRTNTIQG
+1084 ASTPAARTNTTQG
-1097 GNTNH
+1097 RNTNH
-1102 NTPASQPTQ
+1102 NTPATQPTQ
-1111 SNNSAIPNSNVTNT
+1111 GNASVTHTNGNSNT
-1125 TPQNTPALQNNQSNG
+1125 TAPAPQNTPAG
-1140 NTSANVNAP
+1140 TS
-1149 TGTNTTS
+1149 TTS
-1156 TVNTPYN
+1156 TVNN
-1163 SAPAQ
+1163 SSSTNAPAP
-1168 QANDT
+1168 QANGT
-1173 NVGTPHSTGK
+1173 NVGTPPSTGK

-1202 KFNRAS
+1202 QFNRAS

-1259 VSYTKGSGDNKTII
+1259 VPYTKGSGDNKTII

-1283 SYRLPTVNELRTV
+1283 SYRLPTVNELRSV
-1296 GDDTLSVSRIANG
+1296 GDDTLGVSRAAND
-1309 IAMQNYLKENLYN
+1309 ILMQNYLKENLYS

-1338 PETPSSSGKIS
+1338 PETPSSKGKIS

-1379 INNASMLNS
+1379 INNAAMLNG
-1388 LQEPIAPTPAYAA
+1388 LQEPIAPAPAYAA

-1461 TETELINKD
+1461 AETELINKD

-1488 LNNLAAFRNNVADKR
+1488 LNNLVAFRNNVADKR

-1516 GVQDFLTKREQRT
+1516 GIQDFLTKREQRT
-1529 NFRNTIKASLVA
+1529 NFRNTIKASLVS

-1547 LMGNAFKGLFPE
+1547 LMGNAFKGLLPE
-1559 SFMQTLYNRQAEA
+1559 SFMQTLYNKQAEA
-1572 EEMKRKELQ
+1572 EEMKRRELQ
-1581 KRLTAMDAIK
+1581 KRLTAIDAIK

>member
-89 DQERY
+89 AQERY
-94 KNKVGL
+94 KNDVGL
-100 KDDGTRKYEAGGED
+100 KDDGT
-114 EGYTWKD
+114 T
-121 GLYDAASF
+121 
-129 LPVVGSAIDIYEAVK
+129 
-144 DPSLANIANAAFS
+144 
-157 VGIDVVGGKML
+157 
-168 WKGAKAL
+168 
-175 YKGSKMIKGAYR
+175 
-187 AAKFT
+187 
-192 GNTVAKNL
+192 
-200 IKNGKAVN
+200 
-208 EAVNIGKQVFN
+208 
-219 RTLLQRTA
+219 
-227 EGRVLR
+227 
-233 NIGRDKLIAGMSMG
+233 
-247 VPTELGGRIYVQ
+247 
-259 GNPGLK
+259 
-265 GIYPFGN
+265 
-272 NPNVKKYAGGGNHPY
+272 KYAGGGSHPY

-299 SFEGYMPRVYRDSGG
+299 SFEGYMPRVYRDTGG
-314 VETIGYGETNKNFI
+314 VETIGYGETDKNFI

-384 GYGAHKHLLSAI
+384 GYGAHKNLLGAI
-396 ERGDYEN
+396 ERGDYEK

-418 GLKKRRIKERNL
+418 GLRKRRIKERNL

-445 EPPVV
+445 EPLIV

-464 FIDKFMKIKTLYDMT
+464 LVDKFMKIKTLYDMT

-488 GKFSKIRNL
+488 GVHRNVPIGWQISPDGKYIQTTYGAGAIKKIQLRPGQTPQQAINEYGAKQNKEYDDKVDKESFGKKVVNFVVDGLGFDSRGDDTGFHLDTNGKGGYKVRNVHMNHAPIEETIVGSKVLGPLI
-497 DLGDLDIRRTRYTTR
+497 DLGVKHLAKPILKWGAKRAIRGAIKGTNEEILRYVPRRFRPKIANFADDAVVDSKLGVGELRSTGAKGKRGRVNIGTRSKVKNKTKTSNTSTSNSKPADNVVDSGNSTTNTTTINSTQSTPEGTGNTKRSIRRIIDTIKGKQPIKTISEM
-512 VDNTNVN
+512 VDKVGHKIDAVRENAAKKAVVN
-519 KEVVERNNKGI
+519 RFMKGAKNNKYG
-530 VRTKQGTINRN
+530 
-541 TTSRAHV
+541 
-548 EKHVNGA
+548 
-555 SYNIQKNF
+555 YNEVKDF
-563 INGVARLV
+563 
-571 GHVVVPIV
+571 
-579 SQEAYT
+579 
-585 NPLNYEDYGDRIVL
+585 
-599 KSMDPGEYTLDNR
+599 
-612 VSYVKKEV
+612 VKK
-620 PYNGKNRGDSV
+620 YNARANVKVSEDDVVNELYDRLNK
-631 YYKNGKAYTTQ
+631 YKDKLYRDNQARQATAANNI
-642 YVPADDVSSFVG
+642 ADDVATSTESSSATNAAEG
-654 KNIYGYNLPS
+654 ATTSTTNAATNAATSTTEGA
-664 FKTKQEVIDYVNSN
+664 TT
-678 RNKAMADGKLTYTGN
+678 ATTGTATGN
-693 DGSVI
+693 DG
-698 DKIGNKAFVANERNL
+698 IGK
-713 GKSVN
+713 
-718 GYARVL
+718 
-724 SKDEQIYNETALMNL
+724 
-739 IAPIKGGGA
+739 
-748 LVRTEGALAK
+748 
-758 GTAVS
+758 
-763 FSEKQIVE
+763 
-771 DIMKEVRNGRYSYL
+771 
-785 FSNANVGKNTA
+785 
-796 AEGKAFIQYVNG
+796 
-808 LIKSANNKYGV
+808 
-819 SLRLLPEEMVKSGTK
+819 
-834 PVTDLIKLGVNS
+834 
-846 GAKNVA
+846 
-852 ENGAKPLIRL
+852 
-862 GTKAEVNSGATSMVK
+862 
-877 PIADVANPKLKPITD
+877 
-892 LIRPGNNI
+892 
-900 VSEANRAAIAKRTMD
+900 
-915 DITNNKRAMAEIEEY
+915 
-930 VKRYNSTKH
+930 
-939 DIRISEEDVV
+939 
-949 DEIVQNTVNNSP
+949 
-961 RKGRFRALLDNVKN
+961 FRAILDHVKN
-975 NKKKY
+975 NKIKY
-980 ISGALGAIATG
+980 TLGTIATG

-1011 EQVTSTKPAQN
+1011 EQVTPAKPAQRP
-1022 AQPVNPNNN
+1022 QPVVPDNT
-1031 INADTTRVDSTNNQT
+1031 NADTTRVDSTNNQT
-1046 PQITE
+1046 PQTTETTE
-1051 TPDNQTDS
+1051 TPDNQNNNRI
-1059 KVVINNP
+1059 VIRNP

-1074 PAKPS
+1074 PSNPS

-1084 ASTPTTRTNTIQG
+1084 ASAPAARTNTTQG

-1102 NTPASQPTQ
+1102 NTPATQPTQ
-1111 SNNSAIPNSNVTNT
+1111 
-1125 TPQNTPALQNNQSNG
+1125 G
-1140 NTSANVNAP
+1140 NTSVTHTNGNSNTTATAHQNTSA
-1149 TGTNTTS
+1149 GTSTTS
-1156 TVNTPYN
+1156 TVNTPSSTN
-1163 SAPAQ
+1163 APAPQ
-1168 QANDT
+1168 TNGT
-1173 NVGTPHSTGK
+1173 NVGTPPSTGK
-1183 LQTPSGVGTT
+1183 LPAPAGVGTT
-1193 PTSTNADVV
+1193 PTSANVDVV
-1202 KFNRAS
+1202 QFNKAS
-1208 GNSSLFGNTGP
+1208 GNNSLFGNTGP

-1246 QNVNIDGKDAEAF
+1246 QNVNIDGKDYEAF
-1259 VSYTKGSGDNKTII
+1259 VPYTKGSGDNKTII

-1283 SYRLPTVNELRTV
+1283 SYRLPTINELRDA
-1296 GDDTLSVSRIANG
+1296 GDKTLGVSRAANNVL
-1309 IAMQNYLKENLYN
+1309 MQNYLKENLYS

-1338 PETPSSSGKIS
+1338 PETPSSKGKIS

-1379 INNASMLNS
+1379 INNAAMLNN
-1388 LQEPIAPTPAYAA
+1388 LQEPIAPAPAYAA

-1461 TETELINKD
+1461 AETELINKD

-1488 LNNLAAFRNNVADKR
+1488 LNNLVAFRNNVADKR

-1529 NFRNTIKASLVA
+1529 NFRNTIKASLVS

-1547 LMGNAFKGLFPE
+1547 LMGNVFKGLLPE

-1572 EEMKRKELQ
+1572 KELKRKELQ
-1581 KRLTAMDAIK
+1581 KRLNVMDAIK

>member
-1 MSRTLVPNVTS
+1 MSRPLIPNVTS

-89 DQERY
+89 AQERY
-94 KNKVGL
+94 KNRVGL
-100 KDDGTRKYEAGGED
+100 KDDGT
-114 EGYTWKD
+114 T
-121 GLYDAASF
+121 
-129 LPVVGSAIDIYEAVK
+129 
-144 DPSLANIANAAFS
+144 
-157 VGIDVVGGKML
+157 
-168 WKGAKAL
+168 
-175 YKGSKMIKGAYR
+175 
-187 AAKFT
+187 KF
-192 GNTVAKNL
+192 
-200 IKNGKAVN
+200 
-208 EAVNIGKQVFN
+208 
-219 RTLLQRTA
+219 
-227 EGRVLR
+227 
-233 NIGRDKLIAGMSMG
+233 
-247 VPTELGGRIYVQ
+247 
-259 GNPGLK
+259 
-265 GIYPFGN
+265 
-272 NPNVKKYAGGGNHPY
+272 AGGGTHPY

-314 VETIGYGETNKNFI
+314 VETIGYGETDKNFI

-356 ARRTKG
+356 AKRTKG

-384 GYGAHKHLLSAI
+384 GYGAHKNLLGAI
-396 ERGDYEN
+396 ERGDYEK

-418 GLKKRRIKERNL
+418 GLRKRRIKERNL

-464 FIDKFMKIKTLYDMT
+464 LVDKFMKIKTLYDMT

-488 GKFSKIRNL
+488 GVHRNVPIGWQMSSDGKYIQTTYGAGAIKRIQLRPGQTPQQTINEYGAKQNKEYDAKVDKESFGKKVVNFVVDGLGFDSRGDDTGFHLDPNGKGGYKVRNVHMNHAPIEETIVGNKVLGPLIELGAKHLVKPALKWVTKRAVRGAIKGTNEEILRYIPKRFRPKIANFVDDAVVDSK
-497 DLGDLDIRRTRYTTR
+497 LGVGEVESVGAKGKRGRVNIGTRSKVKNKTTTSTTTTTNSADNV
-512 VDNTNVN
+512 VDNGTTTNN
-519 KEVVERNNKGI
+519 ASGNS
-530 VRTKQGTINRN
+530 TTN
-541 TTSRAHV
+541 TTAANSTQ
-548 EKHVNGA
+548 VN
-555 SYNIQKNF
+555 SS
-563 INGVARLV
+563 GVGNAKRSVRRIIDTIKGKQPIKTISEIVDRV
-571 GHVVVPIV
+571 GHKIDAAKEYAAKRAVV
-579 SQEAYT
+579 
-585 NPLNYEDYGDRIVL
+585 
-599 KSMDPGEYTLDNR
+599 NR
-612 VSYVKKEV
+612 
-620 PYNGKNRGDSV
+620 
-631 YYKNGKAYTTQ
+631 
-642 YVPADDVSSFVG
+642 F
-654 KNIYGYNLPS
+654 
-664 FKTKQEVIDYVNSN
+664 
-678 RNKAMADGKLTYTGN
+678 M
-693 DGSVI
+693 
-698 DKIGNKAFVANERNL
+698 
-713 GKSVN
+713 
-718 GYARVL
+718 
-724 SKDEQIYNETALMNL
+724 
-739 IAPIKGGGA
+739 KG
-748 LVRTEGALAK
+748 
-758 GTAVS
+758 
-763 FSEKQIVE
+763 
-771 DIMKEVRNGRYSYL
+771 
-785 FSNANVGKNTA
+785 
-796 AEGKAFIQYVNG
+796 AE
-808 LIKSANNKYGV
+808 NNKYGYNEVKDFVKRYNARANVKV
-819 SLRLLPEEMVKSGTK
+819 SEDDVVNELYGRLNKYKDKLYRNNQARQAASNVGEGTTSATNAATNATDN
-834 PVTDLIKLGVNS
+834 VTPDTENTWVVDSEGNVNPSLID
-846 GAKNVA
+846 GATNTSAAGTAERATTATTENVA
-852 ENGAKPLIRL
+852 ENAG
-862 GTKAEVNSGATSMVK
+862 
-877 PIADVANPKLKPITD
+877 
-892 LIRPGNNI
+892 
-900 VSEANRAAIAKRTMD
+900 
-915 DITNNKRAMAEIEEY
+915 
-930 VKRYNSTKH
+930 
-939 DIRISEEDVV
+939 
-949 DEIVQNTVNNSP
+949 
-961 RKGRFRALLDNVKN
+961 KGKFRAILDHIKN
-975 NKKKY
+975 NKIKY
-980 ISGALGAIATG
+980 TLGTIATG
-991 VGVYNMNRNPDRTP
+991 VGVYNMNRNPDKTP

-1011 EQVTSTKPAQN
+1011 EQVTPAKPAQN
-1022 AQPVNPNNN
+1022 NQPVNPNSNTN
-1031 INADTTRVDSTNNQT
+1031 VDTTRIDSTNNQT
-1046 PQITE
+1046 PQTTE
-1051 TPDNQTDS
+1051 TTDNQNDNQNAN
-1059 KVVINNP
+1059 KVVIRNP

-1084 ASTPTTRTNTIQG
+1084 ASTPAARTNTTSG
-1097 GNTNH
+1097 GNTNS
-1102 NTPASQPTQ
+1102 NTPVQPAQGNASVAHT
-1111 SNNSAIPNSNVTNT
+1111 NGNSNTT
-1125 TPQNTPALQNNQSNG
+1125 APTPQNTPAG
-1140 NTSANVNAP
+1140 TS
-1149 TGTNTTS
+1149 TTS
-1156 TVNTPYN
+1156 TVNTPSSTN
-1163 SAPAQ
+1163 TPTPQS
-1168 QANDT
+1168 NGT
-1173 NVGTPHSTGK
+1173 NVGAPPSTGK

-1208 GNSSLFGNTGP
+1208 GNNSLFGNTGP

-1234 HYDSNGNPVFDT
+1234 HYDSNGNPIFDT

-1259 VSYTKGSGDNKTII
+1259 VPYTKGSRDNKTII

-1283 SYRLPTVNELRTV
+1283 SYRLPTINELRDA
-1296 GDDTLSVSRIANG
+1296 GDKTLGVSRAANDVL
-1309 IAMQNYLKENLYN
+1309 MQNYLKENLYS

-1338 PETPSSSGKIS
+1338 PETPSSKGKIS

-1379 INNASMLNS
+1379 INNATMLNS
-1388 LQEPIAPTPAYAA
+1388 LQEPIAPAPAYAA

-1461 TETELINKD
+1461 AETELINKD

-1516 GVQDFLTKREQRT
+1516 GVQDFLTKKEQRT
-1529 NFRNTIKASLVA
+1529 NFRNTIKASLVS

-1547 LMGNAFKGLFPE
+1547 LMGNAFKGLLPE
-1559 SFMQTLYNRQAEA
+1559 SFMKTLYSKQAEA
-1572 EEMKRKELQ
+1572 EEMKRRELQ
-1581 KRLTAMDAIK
+1581 KRLNAMDAIK

>member
-1 MSRTLVPNVTS
+1 MSRPLIPNVTS

-89 DQERY
+89 AQERY
-94 KNKVGL
+94 KNRVGL
-100 KDDGTRKYEAGGED
+100 KDDGT
-114 EGYTWKD
+114 T
-121 GLYDAASF
+121 
-129 LPVVGSAIDIYEAVK
+129 
-144 DPSLANIANAAFS
+144 
-157 VGIDVVGGKML
+157 
-168 WKGAKAL
+168 
-175 YKGSKMIKGAYR
+175 
-187 AAKFT
+187 KF
-192 GNTVAKNL
+192 
-200 IKNGKAVN
+200 
-208 EAVNIGKQVFN
+208 
-219 RTLLQRTA
+219 
-227 EGRVLR
+227 
-233 NIGRDKLIAGMSMG
+233 
-247 VPTELGGRIYVQ
+247 
-259 GNPGLK
+259 
-265 GIYPFGN
+265 
-272 NPNVKKYAGGGNHPY
+272 AGGGSHPY

-299 SFEGYMPRVYRDSGG
+299 SFEGYMPRVYRDTGG
-314 VETIGYGETNKNFI
+314 VETIGYGETDKNFI

-356 ARRTKG
+356 AKRTKG

-384 GYGAHKHLLSAI
+384 GYGAHKNLLGAI

-435 VGIKSNINPT
+435 VGIKSNIKPT

-464 FIDKFMKIKTLYDMT
+464 LVDKFMKIKTLYDMT
-479 NNLPKFRAG
+479 NNLPKFKAG
-488 GKFSKIRNL
+488 GVHRNIPLGWQISSDGKYIQTTYGNGSIKRIQLRPGQTPQQTINEYGAKQNKEYNDKVDKESFGKKVANFTFDGFGLDSRGDDVGFHLDSNEKGGYNVRHVHMNHAPIEETIVANALLGEPAKLISNYVVRPAIRWIGKKAVRGAIKGTNEEILRYVPRRFRPKIANFADDAVVDSKLGVGEAESVGAKGKRGRVNKRTRSKVKNKTTTSNTSSTNNSANNVVDNGTTTNNASGDSTTNGTTINSAQTVSGGTGNTKGSIRRIIDTIKGKANRKTLKDVAGKINKTAKDAKEYVTDKVRQFNKNNAVSDFMKNASNNDYSYKNISRFVEKFNEGSRVKISKDDFIDELYSRLDKNDGNIYRNL
-497 DLGDLDIRRTRYTTR
+497 TRTRGANAGTNSIERTTGATTETA
-512 VDNTNVN
+512 TNAESSSATN
-519 KEVVERNNKGI
+519 AAEEA
-530 VRTKQGTINRN
+530 TTN
-541 TTSRAHV
+541 TTNA
-548 EKHVNGA
+548 A
-555 SYNIQKNF
+555 TD
-563 INGVARLV
+563 A
-571 GHVVVPIV
+571 
-579 SQEAYT
+579 AT
-585 NPLNYEDYGDRIVL
+585 N
-599 KSMDPGEYTLDNR
+599 T
-612 VSYVKKEV
+612 
-620 PYNGKNRGDSV
+620 
-631 YYKNGKAYTTQ
+631 
-642 YVPADDVSSFVG
+642 
-654 KNIYGYNLPS
+654 
-664 FKTKQEVIDYVNSN
+664 
-678 RNKAMADGKLTYTGN
+678 
-693 DGSVI
+693 
-698 DKIGNKAFVANERNL
+698 
-713 GKSVN
+713 
-718 GYARVL
+718 
-724 SKDEQIYNETALMNL
+724 
-739 IAPIKGGGA
+739 
-748 LVRTEGALAK
+748 TEGA
-758 GTAVS
+758 T
-763 FSEKQIVE
+763 
-771 DIMKEVRNGRYSYL
+771 
-785 FSNANVGKNTA
+785 T
-796 AEGKAFIQYVNG
+796 
-808 LIKSANNKYGV
+808 
-819 SLRLLPEEMVKSGTK
+819 T
-834 PVTDLIKLGVNS
+834 T
-846 GAKNVA
+846 A
-852 ENGAKPLIRL
+852 ENVTENA
-862 GTKAEVNSGATSMVK
+862 
-877 PIADVANPKLKPITD
+877 
-892 LIRPGNNI
+892 
-900 VSEANRAAIAKRTMD
+900 
-915 DITNNKRAMAEIEEY
+915 
-930 VKRYNSTKH
+930 
-939 DIRISEEDVV
+939 
-949 DEIVQNTVNNSP
+949 
-961 RKGRFRALLDNVKN
+961 GRGKFRAILDHVKN
-975 NKKKY
+975 NKIKY
-980 ISGALGAIATG
+980 ALGAIATG

-1011 EQVTSTKPAQN
+1011 EQITPSKPAQST
-1022 AQPVNPNNN
+1022 QPVVPNNN
-1031 INADTTRVDSTNNQT
+1031 TNADTTSVDSTNTQT
-1046 PQITE
+1046 PQTPQTTE
-1051 TPDNQTDS
+1051 TPDNQTDNQNAN
-1059 KVVINNP
+1059 KVVIRNP

-1074 PAKPS
+1074 PTKPS

-1084 ASTPTTRTNTIQG
+1084 ASTPTARPNTTNS
-1097 GNTNH
+1097 GNG
-1102 NTPASQPTQ
+1102 
-1111 SNNSAIPNSNVTNT
+1111 NNSATKPAQGNASVTHTNSNT
-1125 TPQNTPALQNNQSNG
+1125 TAPAPQNT
-1140 NTSANVNAP
+1140 SAS
-1149 TGTNTTS
+1149 TNTTS
-1156 TVNTPYN
+1156 TVNTPST
-1163 SAPAQ
+1163 SAVPAS
-1168 QANDT
+1168 QANGT
-1173 NVGTPHSTGK
+1173 NVGTLPSTGK

-1208 GNSSLFGNTGP
+1208 GNSSLFGNTSP

-1259 VSYTKGSGDNKTII
+1259 VPYTKGSGDNKTII

-1283 SYRLPTVNELRTV
+1283 SYRLPTINELRDA
-1296 GDDTLSVSRIANG
+1296 GDKTLGVSRAANDVL
-1309 IAMQNYLKENLYN
+1309 MQNYLKENLYS

-1338 PETPSSSGKIS
+1338 PETPSSKGKIS

-1379 INNASMLNS
+1379 INNAVMLNS
-1388 LQEPIAPTPAYAA
+1388 LQEPIAPAPAYAA

-1449 ANKNQIYGNKEN
+1449 ADKNQIYGNKEN
-1461 TETELINKD
+1461 AETELINKD

-1488 LNNLAAFRNNVADKR
+1488 LNNLVAFRNNVADKR

-1529 NFRNTIKASLVA
+1529 NFRNTIKASLVS

-1547 LMGNAFKGLFPE
+1547 LMGNAFKGLLPE

-1572 EEMKRKELQ
+1572 EEMKRRELQ
-1581 KRLTAMDAIK
+1581 KRLTAIDAIK

>member
-89 DQERY
+89 AQERY
-94 KNKVGL
+94 KNNVGL
-100 KDDGTRKYEAGGED
+100 KDDGT
-114 EGYTWKD
+114 T
-121 GLYDAASF
+121 
-129 LPVVGSAIDIYEAVK
+129 
-144 DPSLANIANAAFS
+144 
-157 VGIDVVGGKML
+157 
-168 WKGAKAL
+168 
-175 YKGSKMIKGAYR
+175 
-187 AAKFT
+187 
-192 GNTVAKNL
+192 
-200 IKNGKAVN
+200 
-208 EAVNIGKQVFN
+208 
-219 RTLLQRTA
+219 
-227 EGRVLR
+227 
-233 NIGRDKLIAGMSMG
+233 
-247 VPTELGGRIYVQ
+247 
-259 GNPGLK
+259 
-265 GIYPFGN
+265 
-272 NPNVKKYAGGGNHPY
+272 KYAGGGSHPY

-299 SFEGYMPRVYRDSGG
+299 SFESYMPRVYRDTGG
-314 VETIGYGETNKNFI
+314 VETIGYGETDKNFI

-356 ARRTKG
+356 AKRTKG

-384 GYGAHKHLLSAI
+384 GYGAHKNLLGAI
-396 ERGDYEN
+396 ERGDYEK

-464 FIDKFMKIKTLYDMT
+464 LVDKFMKIKTLYDMT
-479 NNLPKFRAG
+479 NNLPKFKAG
-488 GKFSKIRNL
+488 GVHRNVPIGWQMSS
-497 DLGDLDIRRTRYTTR
+497 DGKYVQTTYGNGSIKRIQVRTGQTPQQAINEYGAKQNKEYDAK
-512 VDNTNVN
+512 VDNESFGKKVLNFVVDGLGFDSRGDDVGFHLDNNGKGGYNVRNVHMNHAPIEETIVAGKVLGKPIEVAANYLIKPVLKWGAKRAVRGAIKGTNEEILRYVPRRFRPKIANFADDAAVDSKLGVEEARSVGAKGKRGRVN
-519 KEVVERNNKGI
+519 KGTRSKVKNKA
-530 VRTKQGTINRN
+530 
-541 TTSRAHV
+541 TTS
-548 EKHVNGA
+548 NT
-555 SYNIQKNF
+555 ST
-563 INGVARLV
+563 
-571 GHVVVPIV
+571 
-579 SQEAYT
+579 T
-585 NPLNYEDYGDRIVL
+585 NN
-599 KSMDPGEYTLDNR
+599 
-612 VSYVKKEV
+612 
-620 PYNGKNRGDSV
+620 
-631 YYKNGKAYTTQ
+631 
-642 YVPADDVSSFVG
+642 
-654 KNIYGYNLPS
+654 
-664 FKTKQEVIDYVNSN
+664 
-678 RNKAMADGKLTYTGN
+678 
-693 DGSVI
+693 
-698 DKIGNKAFVANERNL
+698 
-713 GKSVN
+713 
-718 GYARVL
+718 
-724 SKDEQIYNETALMNL
+724 
-739 IAPIKGGGA
+739 
-748 LVRTEGALAK
+748 
-758 GTAVS
+758 
-763 FSEKQIVE
+763 
-771 DIMKEVRNGRYSYL
+771 
-785 FSNANVGKNTA
+785 
-796 AEGKAFIQYVNG
+796 
-808 LIKSANNKYGV
+808 SANNVVDNGTTTNNASGNSTTNTTTTNFTQVTSGGTGNTKGSV
-819 SLRLLPEEMVKSGTK
+819 RRVIDAIKGKMNRKTLNDVVGKVGKTVKDAK
-834 PVTDLIKLGVNS
+834 EYVTDKVRQVNKNNAVS
-846 GAKNVA
+846 NFMKNANNNDYSYKNISRFVEKFNEGSRVKISEDDFINELYSRLDKNNGNVYRNLTRTRGANA
-852 ENGAKPLIRL
+852 
-862 GTKAEVNSGATSMVK
+862 GTNSVERTIDTTTEAATSTENSSAV
-877 PIADVANPKLKPITD
+877 N
-892 LIRPGNNI
+892 
-900 VSEANRAAIAKRTMD
+900 AAEETTTSTTNDATNAET
-915 DITNNKRAMAEIEEY
+915 DITEGDAT
-930 VKRYNSTKH
+930 STP
-939 DIRISEEDVV
+939 EAATE
-949 DEIVQNTVNNSP
+949 NA
-961 RKGRFRALLDNVKN
+961 GRGKFRAILDHVKN
-975 NKKKY
+975 NKIKY
-980 ISGALGAIATG
+980 SLGAITTG

-1011 EQVTSTKPAQN
+1011 EQVTPAKS
-1022 AQPVNPNNN
+1022 AQRPQTVVPDNNT
-1031 INADTTRVDSTNNQT
+1031 NADTTRVDSTNTQPPQT
-1046 PQITE
+1046 TE
-1051 TPDNQTDS
+1051 TPDNQTDN

-1084 ASTPTTRTNTIQG
+1084 TNTPAAKTNTTQG
-1097 GNTNH
+1097 GNTGH
-1102 NTPASQPTQ
+1102 NTHTQPAQGNTSVTHT
-1111 SNNSAIPNSNVTNT
+1111 NGNSNIASPA
-1125 TPQNTPALQNNQSNG
+1125 PQNTP
-1140 NTSANVNAP
+1140 
-1149 TGTNTTS
+1149 TGTSTTA
-1156 TVNTPYN
+1156 TVNTPSN
-1163 SAPAQ
+1163 TSTPAP
-1168 QANDT
+1168 QANGT
-1173 NVGTPHSTGK
+1173 NVGTPTSTGK

-1202 KFNRAS
+1202 QFNRAS
-1208 GNSSLFGNTGP
+1208 GNNSLFGNTGP
-1219 IRVSGGTFAVGQRKG
+1219 IRVSGGTYTVGQRKG

-1246 QNVNIDGKDAEAF
+1246 QNVNIDGKTEEAF
-1259 VSYTKGSGDNKTII
+1259 VPYTKGSGDNKTII

-1283 SYRLPTVNELRTV
+1283 SYRLPTINEFRDA
-1296 GDDTLSVSRIANG
+1296 GDKTLGVSRAAND
-1309 IAMQNYLKENLYN
+1309 ILMQNYLKENLYS

-1328 YGKTIDANYK
+1328 YGKTIDTNYK
-1338 PETPSSSGKIS
+1338 PETPTSKGKIS

-1379 INNASMLNS
+1379 INNAAMLNG
-1388 LQEPIAPTPAYAA
+1388 LQEPIVPAPAYAA

-1461 TETELINKD
+1461 AETELINKD

-1488 LNNLAAFRNNVADKR
+1488 LNNLVAFRNNVADKR

-1547 LMGNAFKGLFPE
+1547 LMGNAFKGLLPE

-1572 EEMKRKELQ
+1572 EEMKRRELQ
-1581 KRLTAMDAIK
+1581 KILTTMDAIK

>member
-89 DQERY
+89 AQERY
-94 KNKVGL
+94 KNRIGL
-100 KDDGTRKYEAGGED
+100 KDDGT
-114 EGYTWKD
+114 T
-121 GLYDAASF
+121 
-129 LPVVGSAIDIYEAVK
+129 
-144 DPSLANIANAAFS
+144 
-157 VGIDVVGGKML
+157 
-168 WKGAKAL
+168 
-175 YKGSKMIKGAYR
+175 
-187 AAKFT
+187 
-192 GNTVAKNL
+192 
-200 IKNGKAVN
+200 
-208 EAVNIGKQVFN
+208 
-219 RTLLQRTA
+219 
-227 EGRVLR
+227 
-233 NIGRDKLIAGMSMG
+233 
-247 VPTELGGRIYVQ
+247 
-259 GNPGLK
+259 
-265 GIYPFGN
+265 
-272 NPNVKKYAGGGNHPY
+272 KYAGGGSHPY

-299 SFEGYMPRVYRDSGG
+299 SFEGYMPRVYRDTGG
-314 VETIGYGETNKNFI
+314 VETIGYGETDKNFI

-356 ARRTKG
+356 ARRTRG

-384 GYGAHKHLLSAI
+384 GYGAHKNLLGAI

-435 VGIKSNINPT
+435 VGIKSNIKPT

-464 FIDKFMKIKTLYDMT
+464 LVDKFMKLKTLYDMT

-488 GKFSKIRNL
+488 GVHRIVPIGWQMSSDGKYVQTTYGNESIKRIQVRPGQTPQQAINEYGNKQNKEYNAKVDKEGFGKKVLNFVVDGFGLDSRGDDVGFHLDPNEKGGYKVRHVHMQHAPIEETYVTGAVLKAPTRFVINDVIKPIVKWGAKKAVQGVIKGTNEEILRYVPRHFRPKIANFADDAAVDSKLGVGELRSTGAKSKRGRVNRGTRSKAKTNNTTNNTSNATNKPADNVVDNGTTTNNASGNSTTNTTTTNPTQSTSEAAGNTKRSVRRIIDTIKGKQPIKTMSKI
-497 DLGDLDIRRTRYTTR
+497 
-512 VDNTNVN
+512 VN
-519 KEVVERNNKGI
+519 KVE
-530 VRTKQGTINRN
+530 
-541 TTSRAHV
+541 
-548 EKHVNGA
+548 
-555 SYNIQKNF
+555 YNINA
-563 INGVARLV
+563 ARENAAKKA
-571 GHVVVPIV
+571 VV
-579 SQEAYT
+579 
-585 NPLNYEDYGDRIVL
+585 
-599 KSMDPGEYTLDNR
+599 NR
-612 VSYVKKEV
+612 
-620 PYNGKNRGDSV
+620 
-631 YYKNGKAYTTQ
+631 
-642 YVPADDVSSFVG
+642 F
-654 KNIYGYNLPS
+654 
-664 FKTKQEVIDYVNSN
+664 
-678 RNKAMADGKLTYTGN
+678 M
-693 DGSVI
+693 
-698 DKIGNKAFVANERNL
+698 
-713 GKSVN
+713 
-718 GYARVL
+718 
-724 SKDEQIYNETALMNL
+724 
-739 IAPIKGGGA
+739 KG
-748 LVRTEGALAK
+748 
-758 GTAVS
+758 
-763 FSEKQIVE
+763 
-771 DIMKEVRNGRYSYL
+771 
-785 FSNANVGKNTA
+785 
-796 AEGKAFIQYVNG
+796 AE
-808 LIKSANNKYGV
+808 NNKYGYNEVKDFVKKYNARANVKV
-819 SLRLLPEEMVKSGTK
+819 SEDDVVNELYGRLNKYNDKLYRDNQARQATAANNIADDVATSTKSSSATNAAEGTTTSTTNAA
-834 PVTDLIKLGVNS
+834 TDAAAGTTE
-846 GAKNVA
+846 GTTTATA
-852 ENGAKPLIRL
+852 EN
-862 GTKAEVNSGATSMVK
+862 ATEN
-877 PIADVANPKLKPITD
+877 A
-892 LIRPGNNI
+892 
-900 VSEANRAAIAKRTMD
+900 
-915 DITNNKRAMAEIEEY
+915 
-930 VKRYNSTKH
+930 
-939 DIRISEEDVV
+939 
-949 DEIVQNTVNNSP
+949 
-961 RKGRFRALLDNVKN
+961 GRGKFRAILDHVKN
-975 NKKKY
+975 NKIKY
-980 ISGALGAIATG
+980 TLGAIATG

-1011 EQVTSTKPAQN
+1011 EQVTPTKPAQRP
-1022 AQPVNPNNN
+1022 QPVVPDNNT
-1031 INADTTRVDSTNNQT
+1031 NADTTRVDSTNTQT
-1046 PQITE
+1046 PQTTE

-1059 KVVINNP
+1059 KVVIRNP

-1074 PAKPS
+1074 SAKPS
-1079 TTNNT
+1079 TTNA
-1084 ASTPTTRTNTIQG
+1084 ASMSAARTNTTHG

-1102 NTPASQPTQ
+1102 NTSTNQPTQ
-1111 SNNSAIPNSNVTNT
+1111 GNTSVTHTNGNSNVTNAV
-1125 TPQNTPALQNNQSNG
+1125 PQNTPYTAATPAPQ
-1140 NTSANVNAP
+1140 AN
-1149 TGTNTTS
+1149 GTNIG
-1156 TVNTPYN
+1156 
-1163 SAPAQ
+1163 A
-1168 QANDT
+1168 
-1173 NVGTPHSTGK
+1173 PHSTGK

-1202 KFNRAS
+1202 QFNRAS

-1259 VSYTKGSGDNKTII
+1259 VPYTKGSGDNKTII

-1283 SYRLPTVNELRTV
+1283 SYRLPTINELRDA
-1296 GDDTLSVSRIANG
+1296 GDKTLGVSRAANDVL
-1309 IAMQNYLKENLYN
+1309 MQNYLKENLYS

-1338 PETPSSSGKIS
+1338 PETPSSKGKIS

-1379 INNASMLNS
+1379 INNAAMLNS
-1388 LQEPIAPTPAYAA
+1388 LQEPIAPAPAYAA

-1461 TETELINKD
+1461 AETELINKD

-1488 LNNLAAFRNNVADKR
+1488 LNNLVAFRNNVADKR

-1529 NFRNTIKASLVA
+1529 NFRNTIKASLVS

-1547 LMGNAFKGLFPE
+1547 LMGNAFKGLLPE
-1559 SFMQTLYNRQAEA
+1559 SFMETLYNRQAEA
-1572 EEMKRKELQ
+1572 EEMKRRELQ
-1581 KRLTAMDAIK
+1581 KRLNAMDAIK

>member
-89 DQERY
+89 AQERY
-94 KNKVGL
+94 KDNVGL
-100 KDDGTRKYEAGGED
+100 KDDGT
-114 EGYTWKD
+114 T
-121 GLYDAASF
+121 
-129 LPVVGSAIDIYEAVK
+129 
-144 DPSLANIANAAFS
+144 
-157 VGIDVVGGKML
+157 
-168 WKGAKAL
+168 
-175 YKGSKMIKGAYR
+175 
-187 AAKFT
+187 
-192 GNTVAKNL
+192 
-200 IKNGKAVN
+200 
-208 EAVNIGKQVFN
+208 
-219 RTLLQRTA
+219 
-227 EGRVLR
+227 
-233 NIGRDKLIAGMSMG
+233 
-247 VPTELGGRIYVQ
+247 
-259 GNPGLK
+259 
-265 GIYPFGN
+265 
-272 NPNVKKYAGGGNHPY
+272 KYAGGGIHPY

-314 VETIGYGETNKNFI
+314 IETIGYGETDKNFI

-464 FIDKFMKIKTLYDMT
+464 IIDKFMKLKTLYDMT
-479 NNLPKFRAG
+479 NNLPKFKAG
-488 GKFSKIRNL
+488 GVHRNVP
-497 DLGDLDIRRTRYTTR
+497 LGWQMSSDGKYIQTTYGSGSIKR
-512 VDNTNVN
+512 IQLRPGQTPQQAINEYGAKQN
-519 KEVVERNNKGI
+519 KEYNAKVDKESFGKKVLNFVVDGF
-530 VRTKQGTINRN
+530 GLD
-541 TTSRAHV
+541 SR
-548 EKHVNGA
+548 GDD
-555 SYNIQKNF
+555 
-563 INGVARLV
+563 V
-571 GHVVVPIV
+571 GFH
-579 SQEAYT
+579 
-585 NPLNYEDYGDRIVL
+585 L
-599 KSMDPGEYTLDNR
+599 DP
-612 VSYVKKEV
+612 
-620 PYNGKNRGDSV
+620 NGKGGYNVRNVHMNHAPIEETIVANKVLGKPIELAANHLVKPILKWGAKRAVRGV
-631 YYKNGKAYTTQ
+631 IKGTNEEVLR
-642 YVPADDVSSFVG
+642 YVPRRFRPKIANFADD
-654 KNIYGYNLPS
+654 
-664 FKTKQEVIDYVNSN
+664 
-678 RNKAMADGKLTYTGN
+678 A
-693 DGSVI
+693 
-698 DKIGNKAFVANERNL
+698 
-713 GKSVN
+713 
-718 GYARVL
+718 
-724 SKDEQIYNETALMNL
+724 
-739 IAPIKGGGA
+739 
-748 LVRTEGALAK
+748 
-758 GTAVS
+758 AVDS
-763 FSEKQIVE
+763 
-771 DIMKEVRNGRYSYL
+771 
-785 FSNANVGKNTA
+785 
-796 AEGKAFIQYVNG
+796 
-808 LIKSANNKYGV
+808 
-819 SLRLLPEEMVKSGTK
+819 
-834 PVTDLIKLGVNS
+834 KLGVEEARS
-846 GAKNVA
+846 VGAKGKRGRANKGTRSKAKTNNTTNNTSNTTNKPADNVVDNGTTTNNASGNTTTNTTTTNPTQSTPEGAGNTKGSIRRIIDTIKGKTNQKTLKDIAGKIGKTVKDAKEYVTDKVRQVNKNNAVSDFMKNANNNDYSYNNISRFVEKFNEGSRIKISEDDFINELYSRLDRNNDNIYRNLTRTRGANAGTNSIERTTGATTEAATSTESSSATNAVEGTTTSTTNAATDAATSTTEGTTTTAETTA
-852 ENGAKPLIRL
+852 ENTG
-862 GTKAEVNSGATSMVK
+862 
-877 PIADVANPKLKPITD
+877 
-892 LIRPGNNI
+892 
-900 VSEANRAAIAKRTMD
+900 
-915 DITNNKRAMAEIEEY
+915 
-930 VKRYNSTKH
+930 
-939 DIRISEEDVV
+939 
-949 DEIVQNTVNNSP
+949 
-961 RKGRFRALLDNVKN
+961 KGKFRAILDHVKN
-975 NKKKY
+975 NKIKY
-980 ISGALGAIATG
+980 TLGAITTG

-1011 EQVTSTKPAQN
+1011 EQVTPAKPTQTP
-1022 AQPVNPNNN
+1022 QPVNPNNN
-1031 INADTTRVDSTNNQT
+1031 VNADTTRVDSTNTQT
-1046 PQITE
+1046 PQ
-1051 TPDNQTDS
+1051 TPDNQNDNQS
-1059 KVVINNP
+1059 ANKVVIRNP

-1084 ASTPTTRTNTIQG
+1084 ASTPTTKTNTTRG
-1097 GNTNH
+1097 GNGNH
-1102 NTPASQPTQ
+1102 NSSATQPTQ
-1111 SNNSAIPNSNVTNT
+1111 GNASVTHTNGNSNT
-1125 TPQNTPALQNNQSNG
+1125 TAPAPQNTPAS
-1140 NTSANVNAP
+1140 TS
-1149 TGTNTTS
+1149 TTS
-1156 TVNTPYN
+1156 TVNTPSTAATPTPQTN
-1163 SAPAQ
+1163 G
-1168 QANDT
+1168 T
-1173 NVGTPHSTGK
+1173 NVGTPPSTGK
-1183 LQTPSGVGTT
+1183 LQAPSGVGTT

-1219 IRVSGGTFAVGQRKG
+1219 IRVSGGTYTVGQRKG

-1246 QNVNIDGKDAEAF
+1246 QNVNIDGNNAEAF
-1259 VSYTKGSGDNKTII
+1259 VPYTKGSGNNKTII

-1283 SYRLPTVNELRTV
+1283 SYRLPTINELRDA
-1296 GDDTLSVSRIANG
+1296 GDKTLGVSRATNDIL
-1309 IAMQNYLKENLYN
+1309 MQNYLKENLYS

-1338 PETPSSSGKIS
+1338 PETPNSKGKIS

-1379 INNASMLNS
+1379 INNAAMLNS
-1388 LQEPIAPTPAYAA
+1388 LQEPIAPAPAYAA
-1401 KLKTTVNV
+1401 KLKTNVNV
-1409 APQLNTVDSGV
+1409 APQLNAVDAGV

-1488 LNNLAAFRNNVADKR
+1488 LNNLVAFRNNVADKR

-1529 NFRNTIKASLVA
+1529 NFRNTIKASLVS

-1547 LMGNAFKGLFPE
+1547 LMGNAFKGLLPE
-1559 SFMQTLYNRQAEA
+1559 SFMQILYNRQAEA
-1572 EEMKRKELQ
+1572 EEMKRRELQ

>member
-89 DQERY
+89 AQERY
-94 KNKVGL
+94 KDNVGL
-100 KDDGTRKYEAGGED
+100 KDDGT
-114 EGYTWKD
+114 T
-121 GLYDAASF
+121 
-129 LPVVGSAIDIYEAVK
+129 
-144 DPSLANIANAAFS
+144 
-157 VGIDVVGGKML
+157 
-168 WKGAKAL
+168 
-175 YKGSKMIKGAYR
+175 
-187 AAKFT
+187 
-192 GNTVAKNL
+192 
-200 IKNGKAVN
+200 
-208 EAVNIGKQVFN
+208 
-219 RTLLQRTA
+219 
-227 EGRVLR
+227 
-233 NIGRDKLIAGMSMG
+233 
-247 VPTELGGRIYVQ
+247 
-259 GNPGLK
+259 
-265 GIYPFGN
+265 
-272 NPNVKKYAGGGNHPY
+272 KYAGGGSHPY

-314 VETIGYGETNKNFI
+314 VETIGYGETDKNFI

-418 GLKKRRIKERNL
+418 GLKNRRIKERNL

-464 FIDKFMKIKTLYDMT
+464 IVDKFMKIKTLYDMT
-479 NNLPKFRAG
+479 NNLPKFKAG
-488 GKFSKIRNL
+488 GVHRNVPLGWQMSSDGKYIQTTYGNGSIKRIQLRPGQTPQQAINEYGNKQNKEYDAKVDNESFGKKVLNFVFDGVGFDSRGDDVGFHLDPNGKGGYKVRNVHMNHAPIEETIVASKV
-497 DLGDLDIRRTRYTTR
+497 LGKPIEALGNYLIKPILKWGAKRAVRGIVKGTNEEVLRYVPRRFRPKIANFADDAAVDSKLGVGEARSVGAKGKIGRANKGTRSKVKNKTTTSNNSATNSSADNVVDNGTTTNNASNNTTTNATTTNPTQSTPEGAGNTKGSIRRIIDTI
-512 VDNTNVN
+512 
-519 KEVVERNNKGI
+519 KG
-530 VRTKQGTINRN
+530 KQ
-541 TTSRAHV
+541 
-548 EKHVNGA
+548 
-555 SYNIQKNF
+555 
-563 INGVARLV
+563 
-571 GHVVVPIV
+571 
-579 SQEAYT
+579 
-585 NPLNYEDYGDRIVL
+585 
-599 KSMDPGEYTLDNR
+599 
-612 VSYVKKEV
+612 
-620 PYNGKNRGDSV
+620 
-631 YYKNGKAYTTQ
+631 
-642 YVPADDVSSFVG
+642 
-654 KNIYGYNLPS
+654 
-664 FKTKQEVIDYVNSN
+664 
-678 RNKAMADGKLTYTGN
+678 
-693 DGSVI
+693 
-698 DKIGNKAFVANERNL
+698 
-713 GKSVN
+713 
-718 GYARVL
+718 
-724 SKDEQIYNETALMNL
+724 
-739 IAPIKGGGA
+739 PIKTISEIVDKVENKINAARENAAKKAVVNRFMKGA
-748 LVRTEGALAK
+748 K
-758 GTAVS
+758 
-763 FSEKQIVE
+763 
-771 DIMKEVRNGRYSYL
+771 
-785 FSNANVGKNTA
+785 
-796 AEGKAFIQYVNG
+796 
-808 LIKSANNKYGV
+808 NNKYGYNEVKDFVKKYNARANVKV
-819 SLRLLPEEMVKSGTK
+819 SEDDVVNELYGRLNKYK
-834 PVTDLIKLGVNS
+834 DKLYRDNQ
-846 GAKNVA
+846 ARQATTANNNIADNVA
-852 ENGAKPLIRL
+852 TSTESNSA
-862 GTKAEVNSGATSMVK
+862 TNAAEGATTSTTN
-877 PIADVANPKLKPITD
+877 AATD
-892 LIRPGNNI
+892 
-900 VSEANRAAIAKRTMD
+900 AATSTTKGAT
-915 DITNNKRAMAEIEEY
+915 TATAETAAE
-930 VKRYNSTKH
+930 NA
-939 DIRISEEDVV
+939 
-949 DEIVQNTVNNSP
+949 
-961 RKGRFRALLDNVKN
+961 GRGKFRAILDHVKN
-975 NKKKY
+975 NKIKY
-980 ISGALGAIATG
+980 GLGAIATG

-1011 EQVTSTKPAQN
+1011 EQVTPTKPVQN
-1022 AQPVNPNNN
+1022 TQPVNPNNN
-1031 INADTTRVDSTNNQT
+1031 NVNADTTRVDSTNTQT
-1046 PQITE
+1046 PQTTETTE
-1051 TPDNQTDS
+1051 TPDNQNDNQNAN
-1059 KVVINNP
+1059 KVVIRNP

-1084 ASTPTTRTNTIQG
+1084 ASTPAARTNTTNS

-1102 NTPASQPTQ
+1102 NTSATQPTQ
-1111 SNNSAIPNSNVTNT
+1111 GNTSVTHTNGNSNT
-1125 TPQNTPALQNNQSNG
+1125 TAPAPQNTPAGTSTTTPQSNG
-1140 NTSANVNAP
+1140 TSV
-1149 TGTNTTS
+1149 S
-1156 TVNTPYN
+1156 TP
-1163 SAPAQ
+1163 P
-1168 QANDT
+1168 
-1173 NVGTPHSTGK
+1173 STGK

-1202 KFNRAS
+1202 QFNRAS

-1219 IRVSGGTFAVGQRKG
+1219 IRVSGGTSVVGQRKG

-1246 QNVNIDGKDAEAF
+1246 QDVNIDGKDYEAF
-1259 VSYTKGSGDNKTII
+1259 VPYTKGSGDNKTII

-1283 SYRLPTVNELRTV
+1283 SYRLPTVNELRDA
-1296 GDDTLSVSRIANG
+1296 GDKTLGVSRAANDVL
-1309 IAMQNYLKENLYN
+1309 MQNYLKENLYSD
-1322 GKAKDV
+1322 KAKDV

-1338 PETPSSSGKIS
+1338 PETPSSKGKIS

-1379 INNASMLNS
+1379 INNATMLNS
-1388 LQEPIAPTPAYAA
+1388 LQEPIAPAPAYAA

-1461 TETELINKD
+1461 AETELINKD

-1488 LNNLAAFRNNVADKR
+1488 LNNLVAFRNNVADKR

-1529 NFRNTIKASLVA
+1529 NFRNTIKASLVS

-1547 LMGNAFKGLFPE
+1547 LMGNAFKGLLPE

-1581 KRLTAMDAIK
+1581 RRLNAMDAIK

-1597 NVQ
+1597 NIQ

>member
-12 GGIAMPIGRNMYYMR
+12 GGIAIPIGRNMYYMR

-89 DQERY
+89 AQEQY
-94 KNKVGL
+94 KNNVGL
-100 KDDGTRKYEAGGED
+100 KDDGT
-114 EGYTWKD
+114 T
-121 GLYDAASF
+121 
-129 LPVVGSAIDIYEAVK
+129 
-144 DPSLANIANAAFS
+144 
-157 VGIDVVGGKML
+157 
-168 WKGAKAL
+168 
-175 YKGSKMIKGAYR
+175 
-187 AAKFT
+187 
-192 GNTVAKNL
+192 
-200 IKNGKAVN
+200 
-208 EAVNIGKQVFN
+208 
-219 RTLLQRTA
+219 
-227 EGRVLR
+227 
-233 NIGRDKLIAGMSMG
+233 
-247 VPTELGGRIYVQ
+247 
-259 GNPGLK
+259 
-265 GIYPFGN
+265 
-272 NPNVKKYAGGGNHPY
+272 KYAGGGSHPY

-314 VETIGYGETNKNFI
+314 VETIGYGETDKNFI

-384 GYGAHKHLLSAI
+384 GYGSHKHLLSAI

-435 VGIKSNINPT
+435 VGIKSTINPT

-464 FIDKFMKIKTLYDMT
+464 LVDKFMKIKTLYDMT

-488 GKFSKIRNL
+488 GVHKNESVRKYISNDGTSIKTKYGDIPIGWNYNPEGKYVQTTYGNGSIKRIQVRPGQTPKQAINEYGAKQNKEYDAKVDNESFGKKVLNFVVDGLGFDSRGDDVGFHLDPNGKGGYKVRNVHMNHAPIEETIVANKVLGKPIELIGNHLVKPALKWIGKRAVRGAIKGTNEEILRYVPRRFRPKIANFADDAAVDSKLGVEEARSVGAKGKRGRTNKGTRSKVKNKTTTSNTSTTTTNSANNVVDSGTTSNNVNGNTTTTNSTQVSSEGARNTKRS
-497 DLGDLDIRRTRYTTR
+497 IRRIIDTI
-512 VDNTNVN
+512 
-519 KEVVERNNKGI
+519 KG
-530 VRTKQGTINRN
+530 KQYIKTINEMVDR
-541 TTSRAHV
+541 
-548 EKHVNGA
+548 
-555 SYNIQKNF
+555 
-563 INGVARLV
+563 V
-571 GHVVVPIV
+571 GHKIDAAKEYAAKRAVV
-579 SQEAYT
+579 
-585 NPLNYEDYGDRIVL
+585 DRF
-599 KSMDPGEYTLDNR
+599 M
-612 VSYVKKEV
+612 
-620 PYNGKNRGDSV
+620 
-631 YYKNGKAYTTQ
+631 
-642 YVPADDVSSFVG
+642 
-654 KNIYGYNLPS
+654 
-664 FKTKQEVIDYVNSN
+664 
-678 RNKAMADGKLTYTGN
+678 
-693 DGSVI
+693 
-698 DKIGNKAFVANERNL
+698 
-713 GKSVN
+713 
-718 GYARVL
+718 
-724 SKDEQIYNETALMNL
+724 
-739 IAPIKGGGA
+739 KG
-748 LVRTEGALAK
+748 
-758 GTAVS
+758 
-763 FSEKQIVE
+763 
-771 DIMKEVRNGRYSYL
+771 
-785 FSNANVGKNTA
+785 
-796 AEGKAFIQYVNG
+796 AE
-808 LIKSANNKYGV
+808 NNKYGYNEVKDFVKKYNARANVKV
-819 SLRLLPEEMVKSGTK
+819 SEDDVVNELYGRLNKYK
-834 PVTDLIKLGVNS
+834 DKLYRDNQ
-846 GAKNVA
+846 ARQATATNIT
-852 ENGAKPLIRL
+852 NGAATSTENSLATNAAE
-862 GTKAEVNSGATSMVK
+862 GTTTSATNDATTSTTNTAATDAATGATEG
-877 PIADVANPKLKPITD
+877 T
-892 LIRPGNNI
+892 
-900 VSEANRAAIAKRTMD
+900 T
-915 DITNNKRAMAEIEEY
+915 TTTAETATE
-930 VKRYNSTKH
+930 NA
-939 DIRISEEDVV
+939 
-949 DEIVQNTVNNSP
+949 
-961 RKGRFRALLDNVKN
+961 GRGKFRAILDHVKN
-975 NKKKY
+975 NKIKY
-980 ISGALGAIATG
+980 TLGAVATG

-1011 EQVTSTKPAQN
+1011 EQVTPANPTQRP
-1022 AQPVNPNNN
+1022 QLVNPNNN
-1031 INADTTRVDSTNNQT
+1031 TNVDTTLVDSTNTQT
-1046 PQITE
+1046 PQNTE
-1051 TPDNQTDS
+1051 TPDNQNAN

-1084 ASTPTTRTNTIQG
+1084 ASAPAARTNTTQG

-1102 NTPASQPTQ
+1102 NTPAQPTQ
-1111 SNNSAIPNSNVTNT
+1111 GNASVAHSNGNSNT
-1125 TPQNTPALQNNQSNG
+1125 TASSPQNTPAG
-1140 NTSANVNAP
+1140 TS
-1149 TGTNTTS
+1149 TTS
-1156 TVNTPYN
+1156 TVNN
-1163 SAPAQ
+1163 SSSTNAPAP
-1168 QANDT
+1168 QANGT

-1183 LQTPSGVGTT
+1183 LQATSGVGTT

-1202 KFNRAS
+1202 QFNRAS

-1219 IRVSGGTFAVGQRKG
+1219 IRVSGGTYTVGQRKG

-1246 QNVNIDGKDAEAF
+1246 QNVNIDGKNAEAF
-1259 VSYTKGSGDNKTII
+1259 VPYTKGNGDNKTII

-1283 SYRLPTVNELRTV
+1283 SYRLPTINELRDA
-1296 GDDTLSVSRIANG
+1296 GDKTLGVSRAANDVL
-1309 IAMQNYLKENLYN
+1309 MQNYLKENLYN

-1338 PETPSSSGKIS
+1338 PETPRSSGKIS
-1349 LWDRFKALD
+1349 LWNRFKALD

-1379 INNASMLNS
+1379 INNAAMLNS
-1388 LQEPIAPTPAYAA
+1388 LQEPIAPAPAYAA

-1409 APQLNTVDSGV
+1409 APQLNTVDSSV

-1442 AARLTGM
+1442 VARLTGM

-1461 TETELINKD
+1461 AETELINKD

-1529 NFRNTIKASLVA
+1529 NFRNTIKASLIA

-1547 LMGNAFKGLFPE
+1547 LMGNAFEGLLPE
-1559 SFMQTLYNRQAEA
+1559 SFIQTLYNRQAEA
-1572 EEMKRKELQ
+1572 EEMKRRELQ

-1591 GAADKL
+1591 SAADKL
-1597 NVQ
+1597 NIQ

>member
-89 DQERY
+89 AQERY

-157 VGIDVVGGKML
+157 VGMDVVGGKML

-175 YKGSKMIKGAYR
+175 YKGSKMIKGAYK

-192 GNTVAKNL
+192 GNTVTKNL

-219 RTLLQRTA
+219 RTLLQKTA
-227 EGRVLR
+227 EGRLIR
-233 NIGRDKLIAGMSMG
+233 NVGRNNLIAGMSMG
-247 VPTELGGRIYVQ
+247 VPAELGGRIYVQ

-265 GIYPFGN
+265 GIYLFGN
-272 NPNVKKYAGGGNHPY
+272 NPNVKKYAGGGSHPY

-299 SFEGYMPRVYRDSGG
+299 SFEGYMPRVYRDTGG
-314 VETIGYGETNKNFI
+314 VETIGYGETDKNFI
-328 NKYRATGIS
+328 NKYRASGIS
-337 RQDADAQ
+337 RQAADAQ

-356 ARRTKG
+356 ARRTRG
-362 WDKLNQQQRDALT
+362 WDKLNQQQKDALT

-384 GYGAHKHLLSAI
+384 GYGSHKHLLGAI
-396 ERGDYEN
+396 ERGDYEK

-412 NDARNP
+412 NDSRNP

-430 FIQGA
+430 FLEGGM
-435 VGIKSNINPT
+435 GIKSVINPT

-450 SNPEFDKLV
+450 SNPAFDKLV

-464 FIDKFMKIKTLYDMT
+464 LVDKFMKLKTLYDMT

-488 GKFSKIRNL
+488 GVHRSVPIGWQMSSDGK
-497 DLGDLDIRRTRYTTR
+497 YVQTTYGNGSIKR
-512 VDNTNVN
+512 IQVRPGQTPQQAINEYGNKQN
-519 KEVVERNNKGI
+519 KEYNAKVDKEGFGKKVLNFVVDGFGLDSRGDDVGFHLDPNEKGGYNVRRVHMQHAPIEETYAAGAVLGAPTRFVINDVIKPIVKWGAKKAVRGVIRGTNEEILRHLPRSFRPKIANFADDAVVDSKLGVGELRSTGAKGKRGRVNRGTRSKVKNK
-530 VRTKQGTINRN
+530 TTTSNTSN
-541 TTSRAHV
+541 TTN
-548 EKHVNGA
+548 K
-555 SYNIQKNF
+555 
-563 INGVARLV
+563 
-571 GHVVVPIV
+571 
-579 SQEAYT
+579 
-585 NPLNYEDYGDRIVL
+585 
-599 KSMDPGEYTLDNR
+599 
-612 VSYVKKEV
+612 
-620 PYNGKNRGDSV
+620 
-631 YYKNGKAYTTQ
+631 
-642 YVPADDVSSFVG
+642 PADDVVDNGTTTNNASGNSTTNTTTTNSTQSTPEGAGNTKRSIRRIIDTIKG
-654 KNIYGYNLPS
+654 K
-664 FKTKQEVIDYVNSN
+664 Q
-678 RNKAMADGKLTYTGN
+678 
-693 DGSVI
+693 
-698 DKIGNKAFVANERNL
+698 
-713 GKSVN
+713 
-718 GYARVL
+718 
-724 SKDEQIYNETALMNL
+724 
-739 IAPIKGGGA
+739 PIKTISEIVDKVEYKINAARENAAKKAVVNRFMKGA
-748 LVRTEGALAK
+748 E
-758 GTAVS
+758 
-763 FSEKQIVE
+763 
-771 DIMKEVRNGRYSYL
+771 
-785 FSNANVGKNTA
+785 
-796 AEGKAFIQYVNG
+796 
-808 LIKSANNKYGV
+808 NNKYGYNEVKDFVKKYNARANVKV
-819 SLRLLPEEMVKSGTK
+819 SEDDVVNELYGRLNKYKDKLYRDNQARQAASNVGEGTTSATNAATNATDNVTPDTENTWVVDPEGNVNPSLIDNTTTSTTDAAATNTTAGT
-834 PVTDLIKLGVNS
+834 
-846 GAKNVA
+846 A
-852 ENGAKPLIRL
+852 E
-862 GTKAEVNSGATSMVK
+862 GAT
-877 PIADVANPKLKPITD
+877 TT
-892 LIRPGNNI
+892 
-900 VSEANRAAIAKRTMD
+900 AAETV
-915 DITNNKRAMAEIEEY
+915 TE
-930 VKRYNSTKH
+930 
-939 DIRISEEDVV
+939 
-949 DEIVQNTVNNSP
+949 NTG
-961 RKGRFRALLDNVKN
+961 KGKFRAILDHVKN

-980 ISGALGAIATG
+980 LYGTMAALATG
-991 VGVYNMNRNPDRTP
+991 TGIYNMNRNPDRTA

-1011 EQVTSTKPAQN
+1011 EQVTPAKPAQK

-1031 INADTTRVDSTNNQT
+1031 TNADTTSVDSTNTQT
-1046 PQITE
+1046 PQTTENTE
-1051 TPDNQTDS
+1051 TSDNQNDNQNAN
-1059 KVVINNP
+1059 KVVIRNP

-1084 ASTPTTRTNTIQG
+1084 ANTPAARINTTQR
-1097 GNTNH
+1097 GNTNR
-1102 NTPASQPTQ
+1102 NTPAQPVQGNASVAHTN
-1111 SNNSAIPNSNVTNT
+1111 SNPNVTNT
-1125 TPQNTPALQNNQSNG
+1125 VPQNTPAG
-1140 NTSANVNAP
+1140 TS
-1149 TGTNTTS
+1149 TTS
-1156 TVNTPYN
+1156 NVNTPFT
-1163 SAPAQ
+1163 AATPAS
-1168 QANDT
+1168 QANGT
-1173 NVGTPHSTGK
+1173 NVGTPTSTGK

-1202 KFNRAS
+1202 QFNRAS
-1208 GNSSLFGNTGP
+1208 GNNSLFGNTGP

-1259 VSYTKGSGDNKTII
+1259 VPYTKGSGDNKTII

-1283 SYRLPTVNELRTV
+1283 SYRLPTINELRDA
-1296 GDDTLSVSRIANG
+1296 GDKTLGVSRAANDVL
-1309 IAMQNYLKENLYN
+1309 MQNYLKENFYS

-1338 PETPSSSGKIS
+1338 PETPSSKGKIS

-1379 INNASMLNS
+1379 INNAAMLNS
-1388 LQEPIAPTPAYAA
+1388 LQEPIAPAPAYAA

-1461 TETELINKD
+1461 AETELINKD

-1488 LNNLAAFRNNVADKR
+1488 LNNLVAFRNNVADKR

-1547 LMGNAFKGLFPE
+1547 LMGNAFKGLLPE

-1572 EEMKRKELQ
+1572 EEMKRRELQ

-1597 NVQ
+1597 NIQ

>member
-89 DQERY
+89 AQERY

-100 KDDGTRKYEAGGED
+100 KDDGT
-114 EGYTWKD
+114 T
-121 GLYDAASF
+121 
-129 LPVVGSAIDIYEAVK
+129 
-144 DPSLANIANAAFS
+144 
-157 VGIDVVGGKML
+157 
-168 WKGAKAL
+168 
-175 YKGSKMIKGAYR
+175 
-187 AAKFT
+187 KF
-192 GNTVAKNL
+192 
-200 IKNGKAVN
+200 
-208 EAVNIGKQVFN
+208 
-219 RTLLQRTA
+219 
-227 EGRVLR
+227 
-233 NIGRDKLIAGMSMG
+233 
-247 VPTELGGRIYVQ
+247 
-259 GNPGLK
+259 
-265 GIYPFGN
+265 
-272 NPNVKKYAGGGNHPY
+272 AGGGSHPY

-314 VETIGYGETNKNFI
+314 VETIGYGETDKNFI

-356 ARRTKG
+356 ARRTRG

-412 NDARNP
+412 NDTRNP

-464 FIDKFMKIKTLYDMT
+464 LVDKFMKLKTLYDMT

-488 GKFSKIRNL
+488 GVHRSVPIGWQMSSDGKYVQTTYGNGSIKRIQVRPGQTPQQAINEYGNKQNKEYNAKVDKEGFGKKVLNFVVDGFGLDSRGDDVGFHLDPNEKGGYNVRHVHMQHAPIEETYAAGAVLGAPTRFVINDVIKPIVKWGAKKAVRGVIRGTNEEILRHLPRSFRPKIANFADDAVVDSK
-497 DLGDLDIRRTRYTTR
+497 LGVGELRSTGAKGKRGRVNRGTRSKVKNKTTTSNTSTSNSKPADNVVDSGTTTNNTSGNSTTNTTTINSTQSTPEGTGNTKGSIRRIIDTIKGKQPIKTISEM
-512 VDNTNVN
+512 VD
-519 KEVVERNNKGI
+519 K
-530 VRTKQGTINRN
+530 
-541 TTSRAHV
+541 
-548 EKHVNGA
+548 
-555 SYNIQKNF
+555 
-563 INGVARLV
+563 V
-571 GHVVVPIV
+571 GHKIDAARENAAKKAVV
-579 SQEAYT
+579 
-585 NPLNYEDYGDRIVL
+585 
-599 KSMDPGEYTLDNR
+599 NR
-612 VSYVKKEV
+612 
-620 PYNGKNRGDSV
+620 
-631 YYKNGKAYTTQ
+631 
-642 YVPADDVSSFVG
+642 F
-654 KNIYGYNLPS
+654 
-664 FKTKQEVIDYVNSN
+664 
-678 RNKAMADGKLTYTGN
+678 M
-693 DGSVI
+693 
-698 DKIGNKAFVANERNL
+698 
-713 GKSVN
+713 
-718 GYARVL
+718 
-724 SKDEQIYNETALMNL
+724 
-739 IAPIKGGGA
+739 KG
-748 LVRTEGALAK
+748 
-758 GTAVS
+758 
-763 FSEKQIVE
+763 
-771 DIMKEVRNGRYSYL
+771 
-785 FSNANVGKNTA
+785 
-796 AEGKAFIQYVNG
+796 AE
-808 LIKSANNKYGV
+808 NNKYGYNEV
-819 SLRLLPEEMVKSGTK
+819 KDFVKKYNARANVKISEDDVVNELYDRLNKYKDKLYRDNQARQATAANNIADDAATSTESSSATNAAEGTTTSTTNAA
-834 PVTDLIKLGVNS
+834 TDAAA
-846 GAKNVA
+846 GATEGTTTSTAETAA
-852 ENGAKPLIRL
+852 EN
-862 GTKAEVNSGATSMVK
+862 T
-877 PIADVANPKLKPITD
+877 
-892 LIRPGNNI
+892 
-900 VSEANRAAIAKRTMD
+900 
-915 DITNNKRAMAEIEEY
+915 
-930 VKRYNSTKH
+930 
-939 DIRISEEDVV
+939 
-949 DEIVQNTVNNSP
+949 
-961 RKGRFRALLDNVKN
+961 RKGKFRAILDHVKN
-975 NKKKY
+975 NKIKY
-980 ISGALGAIATG
+980 TLGAIATG
-991 VGVYNMNRNPDRTP
+991 VGVYNMNRNPDRTA

-1011 EQVTSTKPAQN
+1011 EQVTPAKPAQRP
-1022 AQPVNPNNN
+1022 QPVVPNNN
-1031 INADTTRVDSTNNQT
+1031 TNVDTTRVDSTNTQT
-1046 PQITE
+1046 PQTTETTE
-1051 TPDNQTDS
+1051 TPDNQNNNRI
-1059 KVVINNP
+1059 VIRNP

-1074 PAKPS
+1074 SAKPS

-1084 ASTPTTRTNTIQG
+1084 ASAPAARTNTTSG
-1097 GNTNH
+1097 GNTNRNSPAQPTQGKASVAH
-1102 NTPASQPTQ
+1102 TNSNSNTTASATQNTPASK
-1111 SNNSAIPNSNVTNT
+1111 ST
-1125 TPQNTPALQNNQSNG
+1125 TP
-1140 NTSANVNAP
+1140 
-1149 TGTNTTS
+1149 
-1156 TVNTPYN
+1156 TVNTPSSTN
-1163 SAPAQ
+1163 APALQ
-1168 QANDT
+1168 TNGT
-1173 NVGTPHSTGK
+1173 NVGAPPSTGK
-1183 LQTPSGVGTT
+1183 LPAPSGVGTT

-1202 KFNRAS
+1202 TFNRAS

-1219 IRVSGGTFAVGQRKG
+1219 IRISGGTYTVGQRKG
-1234 HYDSNGNPVFDT
+1234 HYDSNGNPVFDK
-1246 QNVNIDGKDAEAF
+1246 QNVNIDGKNAEAF
-1259 VSYTKGSGDNKTII
+1259 VPYTKGSGDNKTII

-1283 SYRLPTVNELRTV
+1283 SYRLPTINELRDA
-1296 GDDTLSVSRIANG
+1296 GDKTLGVSRAANDVL
-1309 IAMQNYLKENLYN
+1309 MQNYLKENLYS
-1322 GKAKDV
+1322 GKAKDA

-1338 PETPSSSGKIS
+1338 PETTNSKGKIS

-1379 INNASMLNS
+1379 INNAAMLNG
-1388 LQEPIAPTPAYAA
+1388 LQEPIAPAPAYAA

-1461 TETELINKD
+1461 AETELINKD

-1488 LNNLAAFRNNVADKR
+1488 LNNLVAFRNNVADKR

-1529 NFRNTIKASLVA
+1529 NFRNTIKASLVS

-1547 LMGNAFKGLFPE
+1547 LMGNAFKGLLPE
-1559 SFMQTLYNRQAEA
+1559 SFMQTLYNKQAEA
-1572 EEMKRKELQ
+1572 EEMKRRELQ

-1597 NVQ
+1597 NIQ

>member
-89 DQERY
+89 AQERY
-94 KNKVGL
+94 KNRVGL
-100 KDDGTRKYEAGGED
+100 KDDGT
-114 EGYTWKD
+114 T
-121 GLYDAASF
+121 
-129 LPVVGSAIDIYEAVK
+129 
-144 DPSLANIANAAFS
+144 
-157 VGIDVVGGKML
+157 
-168 WKGAKAL
+168 
-175 YKGSKMIKGAYR
+175 
-187 AAKFT
+187 KF
-192 GNTVAKNL
+192 
-200 IKNGKAVN
+200 
-208 EAVNIGKQVFN
+208 
-219 RTLLQRTA
+219 
-227 EGRVLR
+227 
-233 NIGRDKLIAGMSMG
+233 
-247 VPTELGGRIYVQ
+247 
-259 GNPGLK
+259 
-265 GIYPFGN
+265 
-272 NPNVKKYAGGGNHPY
+272 AGGGSHPY

-299 SFEGYMPRVYRDSGG
+299 SFEGYMPRVYRDTGG
-314 VETIGYGETNKNFI
+314 VETIGYGETDKNFI

-384 GYGAHKHLLSAI
+384 GYGAHKNLLGAI

-435 VGIKSNINPT
+435 VGIKSNIKPT

-464 FIDKFMKIKTLYDMT
+464 LVDKFMKIKTLYDMT

-488 GKFSKIRNL
+488 GVHRNVP
-497 DLGDLDIRRTRYTTR
+497 LGWQMSSDGKYVQTTYGNGSIKR
-512 VDNTNVN
+512 IQVRPGQTPQQVINEYGAKQNKEYDAKVDNESFGKKVLNFVVDGLGFDSRGDDVGFHLDPNEKGGYKVRHVHMNHAPIEETIVANKVLGKPIELIGNHLVKPALKWIGKRAVRGAIKGTNEEILRYVPRRFRPKIANFADDTVVDSKLGVKEAESVGAKGKRGRVN
-519 KEVVERNNKGI
+519 KGSRSKAKTN
-530 VRTKQGTINRN
+530 N
-541 TTSRAHV
+541 TTNNTSNITNKPDDNV
-548 EKHVNGA
+548 VNRGTTTNNTSGNSTTNTTTTNSAQTISEGA
-555 SYNIQKNF
+555 RSAKGSVRRIIDTIKGKQPIKT
-563 INGVARLV
+563 ISEMVDKV
-571 GHVVVPIV
+571 GHKIDAVRENAAKKAVVNRFMKG
-579 SQEAYT
+579 AKD
-585 NPLNYEDYGDRIVL
+585 NKYGYNEVKDF
-599 KSMDPGEYTLDNR
+599 
-612 VSYVKKEV
+612 VKK
-620 PYNGKNRGDSV
+620 YNARANVKVSEDDVVNELYGRLNK
-631 YYKNGKAYTTQ
+631 YKDKLYIDNQARQATAANNI
-642 YVPADDVSSFVG
+642 ADDVATSTESSSATNAAEG
-654 KNIYGYNLPS
+654 
-664 FKTKQEVIDYVNSN
+664 
-678 RNKAMADGKLTYTGN
+678 
-693 DGSVI
+693 
-698 DKIGNKAFVANERNL
+698 
-713 GKSVN
+713 
-718 GYARVL
+718 
-724 SKDEQIYNETALMNL
+724 ETTSTTNAATN
-739 IAPIKGGGA
+739 AA
-748 LVRTEGALAK
+748 TSTTEGAT
-758 GTAVS
+758 TATA
-763 FSEKQIVE
+763 E
-771 DIMKEVRNGRYSYL
+771 
-785 FSNANVGKNTA
+785 TA
-796 AEGKAFIQYVNG
+796 AENTGKG
-808 LIKSANNKYGV
+808 K
-819 SLRLLPEEMVKSGTK
+819 
-834 PVTDLIKLGVNS
+834 
-846 GAKNVA
+846 
-852 ENGAKPLIRL
+852 
-862 GTKAEVNSGATSMVK
+862 
-877 PIADVANPKLKPITD
+877 
-892 LIRPGNNI
+892 
-900 VSEANRAAIAKRTMD
+900 
-915 DITNNKRAMAEIEEY
+915 
-930 VKRYNSTKH
+930 
-939 DIRISEEDVV
+939 
-949 DEIVQNTVNNSP
+949 
-961 RKGRFRALLDNVKN
+961 FRAILDHVKN
-975 NKKKY
+975 NKIKY
-980 ISGALGAIATG
+980 TLGAITTG

-1011 EQVTSTKPAQN
+1011 EQVTPTKPAQN
-1022 AQPVNPNNN
+1022 TQPVNPNNN
-1031 INADTTRVDSTNNQT
+1031 VNADTTRVDSTNTQT
-1046 PQITE
+1046 PQTTETTE
-1051 TPDNQTDS
+1051 TPDNQNDNQNAN
-1059 KVVINNP
+1059 KVVIRNP

-1084 ASTPTTRTNTIQG
+1084 ASTPAARTNTTNS

-1102 NTPASQPTQ
+1102 NTSATQPTQ
-1111 SNNSAIPNSNVTNT
+1111 GNTSVTHTNGNSNT
-1125 TPQNTPALQNNQSNG
+1125 TAPAPQNTPAGTSTTTPQSNG
-1140 NTSANVNAP
+1140 TSV
-1149 TGTNTTS
+1149 S
-1156 TVNTPYN
+1156 TP
-1163 SAPAQ
+1163 P
-1168 QANDT
+1168 
-1173 NVGTPHSTGK
+1173 STGK

-1202 KFNRAS
+1202 QFNRAS

-1219 IRVSGGTFAVGQRKG
+1219 IRVSGGTSVVGQRKG

-1246 QNVNIDGKDAEAF
+1246 QNVNIDGKDYEAF
-1259 VSYTKGSGDNKTII
+1259 VPYTKGSGDNKTII

-1283 SYRLPTVNELRTV
+1283 SYRLPTVNELRDA
-1296 GDDTLSVSRIANG
+1296 GDKTLGVSRAANDVL
-1309 IAMQNYLKENLYN
+1309 MQKYLKENLYN

-1338 PETPSSSGKIS
+1338 PETSRSSGKIS

-1379 INNASMLNS
+1379 INNAAMLNS
-1388 LQEPIAPTPAYAA
+1388 LQEPIAPAPAYAA

-1461 TETELINKD
+1461 AETELINKD

-1488 LNNLAAFRNNVADKR
+1488 LNNLVAFRNNVADKR

-1529 NFRNTIKASLVA
+1529 NFRNTIKASLVS

-1547 LMGNAFKGLFPE
+1547 LMGNAFKGLLPE
-1559 SFMQTLYNRQAEA
+1559 SFMQTLYSRQAEA

-1581 KRLTAMDAIK
+1581 RRLNAMDAIK

>member
-89 DQERY
+89 AQERY
-94 KNKVGL
+94 KNNVGL
-100 KDDGTRKYEAGGED
+100 KDDGT
-114 EGYTWKD
+114 T
-121 GLYDAASF
+121 
-129 LPVVGSAIDIYEAVK
+129 
-144 DPSLANIANAAFS
+144 
-157 VGIDVVGGKML
+157 
-168 WKGAKAL
+168 
-175 YKGSKMIKGAYR
+175 
-187 AAKFT
+187 
-192 GNTVAKNL
+192 
-200 IKNGKAVN
+200 
-208 EAVNIGKQVFN
+208 
-219 RTLLQRTA
+219 
-227 EGRVLR
+227 
-233 NIGRDKLIAGMSMG
+233 
-247 VPTELGGRIYVQ
+247 
-259 GNPGLK
+259 
-265 GIYPFGN
+265 
-272 NPNVKKYAGGGNHPY
+272 KYAGGGSHPY

-299 SFEGYMPRVYRDSGG
+299 SFEGYMPRIYRDTGG
-314 VETIGYGETNKNFI
+314 VETIGYGETDKNFI

-384 GYGAHKHLLSAI
+384 GYGAHKNLLGAI

-418 GLKKRRIKERNL
+418 GLRKRRIKERNL

-435 VGIKSNINPT
+435 VGIKSNIKPT

-464 FIDKFMKIKTLYDMT
+464 LVDKFMKIKTLYDMT

-519 KEVVERNNKGI
+519 KEIVERNNKGV

-555 SYNIQKNF
+555 SHTIQKNF
-563 INGVARLV
+563 ANGVARLA
-571 GHVVVPIV
+571 GHVIAPIV
-579 SQEAYT
+579 SQEAYS

-599 KSMDPGEYTLDNR
+599 KSMDPGATTLDNR

-678 RNKAMADGKLTYTGN
+678 RYKAMADGKLAYTGN

-698 DKIGNKAFVANERNL
+698 NKMDNVYYDRHNL

-724 SKDEQIYNETALMNL
+724 SKDEQIYNESALMNL

-748 LVRTEGALAK
+748 LARTEGALAK
-758 GTAVS
+758 GTSVS

-785 FSNANVGKNTA
+785 FSGANVGKNTA

-862 GTKAEVNSGATSMVK
+862 GTKAEVNSGATFMAK

-900 VSEANRAAIAKRTMD
+900 VSEANRVAIAKRTMD

-930 VKRYNSTKH
+930 VKRYNSTKP

-961 RKGRFRALLDNVKN
+961 QKGRFRALLDNVKN

-1011 EQVTSTKPAQN
+1011 EQVTPAKPVQKN
-1022 AQPVNPNNN
+1022 QPINSNNN
-1031 INADTTRVDSTNNQT
+1031 INVDTTRVDSTNTQT
-1046 PQITE
+1046 PQTTE
-1051 TPDNQTDS
+1051 TPDNQNDN
-1059 KVVINNP
+1059 KVVIRNP

-1074 PAKPS
+1074 SSKPS
-1079 TTNNT
+1079 TTNT
-1084 ASTPTTRTNTIQG
+1084 ASTPAARTNTTQG

-1102 NTPASQPTQ
+1102 NTPANQPSQGKT
-1111 SNNSAIPNSNVTNT
+1111 SVAHINGNSNITVPA
-1125 TPQNTPALQNNQSNG
+1125 PQNTPA
-1140 NTSANVNAP
+1140 
-1149 TGTNTTS
+1149 GTNTTA
-1156 TVNTPYN
+1156 TVNTPSN
-1163 SAPAQ
+1163 ASTPAL
-1168 QANDT
+1168 QANGT
-1173 NVGTPHSTGK
+1173 NVGSSPSTGK

-1202 KFNRAS
+1202 TFNRAS
-1208 GNSSLFGNTGP
+1208 GNNSLFGNTGP
-1219 IRVSGGTFAVGQRKG
+1219 IRVSGGTYVVGQRKG

-1259 VSYTKGSGDNKTII
+1259 VPYTKGSGDNKTII

-1296 GDDTLSVSRIANG
+1296 GNDTLGISRIANG
-1309 IAMQNYLKENLYN
+1309 VAMQNYLKENLYS

-1338 PETPSSSGKIS
+1338 SETPSSSGKIS

-1379 INNASMLNS
+1379 INNAAMLNG
-1388 LQEPIAPTPAYAA
+1388 LQEPIAPAPAYAA

-1409 APQLNTVDSGV
+1409 APQLNTVDSGI

-1461 TETELINKD
+1461 AETELINKD

-1547 LMGNAFKGLFPE
+1547 LMGNAFNGLLPE

-1572 EEMKRKELQ
+1572 EEMKRRELQ
-1581 KRLTAMDAIK
+1581 KRLNAMDAIK

>member
-27 GKKHKDGGIVIGNKT
+27 GKKHKDGGIIIGNKT

-89 DQERY
+89 AQEKY
-94 KNKVGL
+94 KDNVGL
-100 KDDGTRKYEAGGED
+100 KDDGT
-114 EGYTWKD
+114 T
-121 GLYDAASF
+121 
-129 LPVVGSAIDIYEAVK
+129 
-144 DPSLANIANAAFS
+144 
-157 VGIDVVGGKML
+157 
-168 WKGAKAL
+168 
-175 YKGSKMIKGAYR
+175 
-187 AAKFT
+187 
-192 GNTVAKNL
+192 
-200 IKNGKAVN
+200 
-208 EAVNIGKQVFN
+208 
-219 RTLLQRTA
+219 
-227 EGRVLR
+227 
-233 NIGRDKLIAGMSMG
+233 
-247 VPTELGGRIYVQ
+247 
-259 GNPGLK
+259 
-265 GIYPFGN
+265 
-272 NPNVKKYAGGGNHPY
+272 KYAGGGSHPY
-287 GRVSENGINLIR
+287 GRVSENGINIIR

-314 VETIGYGETNKNFI
+314 VETIGYGETDKNFI

-435 VGIKSNINPT
+435 VGIKSNIKPT

-464 FIDKFMKIKTLYDMT
+464 LVDKFMKIKTLYDMT
-479 NNLPKFRAG
+479 NNLPKFKAG
-488 GKFSKIRNL
+488 GVHRNVPLGWQMSSDGKYIQTTYGNGSIKRIQLRPGQTPQQAINEYGNKQNKEYDAKVDNESFGKKVLNFVVDGLGFDSRGDDVGFHLDPNGKGGYKVRNVHMNHAPIEETIVANKVLGKPIELIGNHLVKPALKWIGKRAVRGAIKGTNEEILRYVPRRFRPKIANFADDAAVDSKLGVEEARSVGAKGKRGRTNKGTRSKVKNKTTTSNSSSTNNSTNNVVDSGTTTNNASGNSTINTTTTNSAQTVSGNTGNTKGSIRRIIDTIKGKVNRKTLNDVVGKVGKPVKYAKDYVTDKVRQVNKNAAVSDFMKNSSNNDYSYKNISRFVEKFNEGSRVKISEDDFINELYSRLDRNNGNVYRNL
-497 DLGDLDIRRTRYTTR
+497 TRTRGANAGSNSIERTTGTTTETATSTESSSAT
-512 VDNTNVN
+512 NTS
-519 KEVVERNNKGI
+519 E
-530 VRTKQGTINRN
+530 GT
-541 TTSRAHV
+541 TTSTTNSTAT
-548 EKHVNGA
+548 GA
-555 SYNIQKNF
+555 ATSTT
-563 INGVARLV
+563 
-571 GHVVVPIV
+571 
-579 SQEAYT
+579 E
-585 NPLNYEDYGDRIVL
+585 
-599 KSMDPGEYTLDNR
+599 GE
-612 VSYVKKEV
+612 
-620 PYNGKNRGDSV
+620 
-631 YYKNGKAYTTQ
+631 TT
-642 YVPADDVSSFVG
+642 ATAG
-654 KNIYGYNLPS
+654 
-664 FKTKQEVIDYVNSN
+664 T
-678 RNKAMADGKLTYTGN
+678 ATGN
-693 DGSVI
+693 DG
-698 DKIGNKAFVANERNL
+698 R
-713 GKSVN
+713 GK
-718 GYARVL
+718 
-724 SKDEQIYNETALMNL
+724 
-739 IAPIKGGGA
+739 
-748 LVRTEGALAK
+748 
-758 GTAVS
+758 
-763 FSEKQIVE
+763 
-771 DIMKEVRNGRYSYL
+771 
-785 FSNANVGKNTA
+785 
-796 AEGKAFIQYVNG
+796 
-808 LIKSANNKYGV
+808 
-819 SLRLLPEEMVKSGTK
+819 
-834 PVTDLIKLGVNS
+834 
-846 GAKNVA
+846 
-852 ENGAKPLIRL
+852 
-862 GTKAEVNSGATSMVK
+862 
-877 PIADVANPKLKPITD
+877 
-892 LIRPGNNI
+892 
-900 VSEANRAAIAKRTMD
+900 
-915 DITNNKRAMAEIEEY
+915 
-930 VKRYNSTKH
+930 
-939 DIRISEEDVV
+939 
-949 DEIVQNTVNNSP
+949 
-961 RKGRFRALLDNVKN
+961 FRAILDHVKN
-975 NKKKY
+975 NKIKY
-980 ISGALGAIATG
+980 GLGAITTG

-1005 HGTNYV
+1005 HETNYV
-1011 EQVTSTKPAQN
+1011 EQVTPTKPAQN
-1022 AQPVNPNNN
+1022 TQPVNPNNN
-1031 INADTTRVDSTNNQT
+1031 VNADTTRVDSTNTQT
-1046 PQITE
+1046 PQTTETTE
-1051 TPDNQTDS
+1051 TPDNQNDNQNAN
-1059 KVVINNP
+1059 KVVIRNP

-1084 ASTPTTRTNTIQG
+1084 ASTPAARTNTTNS

-1102 NTPASQPTQ
+1102 NTSATQPTQ
-1111 SNNSAIPNSNVTNT
+1111 GNTSVTHTNGNSNT
-1125 TPQNTPALQNNQSNG
+1125 TAPAPQNTPAGTSTTTPKSNG
-1140 NTSANVNAP
+1140 TSV
-1149 TGTNTTS
+1149 S
-1156 TVNTPYN
+1156 TP
-1163 SAPAQ
+1163 P
-1168 QANDT
+1168 
-1173 NVGTPHSTGK
+1173 STGK

-1193 PTSTNADVV
+1193 PTSTNVDVV
-1202 KFNRAS
+1202 QFNRAS

-1219 IRVSGGTFAVGQRKG
+1219 IRVSGGTYTVGQRKG

-1246 QNVNIDGKDAEAF
+1246 QNVNIDGKDYEAF
-1259 VSYTKGSGDNKTII
+1259 VPYTKGSGDNKTII

-1283 SYRLPTVNELRTV
+1283 SYRLPTINELR
-1296 GDDTLSVSRIANG
+1296 GAEDKTLGASKAVNDVL
-1309 IAMQNYLKENLYN
+1309 MQNYLKENLYN
-1322 GKAKDV
+1322 GKTKDV

-1379 INNASMLNS
+1379 INNAAMLNG
-1388 LQEPIAPTPAYAA
+1388 LQEPIAPAPAYAA

-1461 TETELINKD
+1461 AETELINKD

-1488 LNNLAAFRNNVADKR
+1488 LNNLVAFRNNVADKR

-1529 NFRNTIKASLVA
+1529 NFRNTIKASLVS

-1547 LMGNAFKGLFPE
+1547 LMGNAFKGLLPE

-1581 KRLTAMDAIK
+1581 RRLNAMDAIK

>member
-89 DQERY
+89 AQEQY

-100 KDDGTRKYEAGGED
+100 KDDGT
-114 EGYTWKD
+114 T
-121 GLYDAASF
+121 
-129 LPVVGSAIDIYEAVK
+129 
-144 DPSLANIANAAFS
+144 
-157 VGIDVVGGKML
+157 
-168 WKGAKAL
+168 
-175 YKGSKMIKGAYR
+175 
-187 AAKFT
+187 KF
-192 GNTVAKNL
+192 
-200 IKNGKAVN
+200 
-208 EAVNIGKQVFN
+208 
-219 RTLLQRTA
+219 
-227 EGRVLR
+227 
-233 NIGRDKLIAGMSMG
+233 
-247 VPTELGGRIYVQ
+247 
-259 GNPGLK
+259 
-265 GIYPFGN
+265 
-272 NPNVKKYAGGGNHPY
+272 AGGGTHPY

-314 VETIGYGETNKNFI
+314 VETIGYGETDKNFI

-356 ARRTKG
+356 AKRTKG

-396 ERGDYEN
+396 ERGDYEK

-418 GLKKRRIKERNL
+418 GLRKRRIKERNL

-464 FIDKFMKIKTLYDMT
+464 LVDKFMKIKTLYDMT
-479 NNLPKFRAG
+479 NNLPKFKAG
-488 GKFSKIRNL
+488 GVHRNVPLGWQMSSDGKYIQTTYGNGSIKRIQLRPGQTPQQAINEYGAKQNKEYDAKVDKESFGKKVANFVFDGLGFDSRGDDVGFHLDPNGKGGYKVRNVHMNHAPIEETIVANKVLGKPIELAADYLVKPALKWAAKRAVRGAIKGTNEEILRYVPRRFRPKIANFADDAVVDSK
-497 DLGDLDIRRTRYTTR
+497 LGVGEAESVGAKGKRGR
-512 VDNTNVN
+512 VN
-519 KEVVERNNKGI
+519 KGSRSKVKNKTTTNNTSTANSKPTDSVVNNGTT
-530 VRTKQGTINRN
+530 VNNANGNTTTNTTTINSAQTVSEN
-541 TTSRAHV
+541 TGNTKGSVRRIIDTI
-548 EKHVNGA
+548 KG
-555 SYNIQKNF
+555 K
-563 INGVARLV
+563 INRK
-571 GHVVVPIV
+571 
-579 SQEAYT
+579 T
-585 NPLNYEDYGDRIVL
+585 LN
-599 KSMDPGEYTLDNR
+599 
-612 VSYVKKEV
+612 
-620 PYNGKNRGDSV
+620 
-631 YYKNGKAYTTQ
+631 
-642 YVPADDVSSFVG
+642 DVVG
-654 KNIYGYNLPS
+654 K
-664 FKTKQEVIDYVNSN
+664 V
-678 RNKAMADGKLTYTGN
+678 
-693 DGSVI
+693 
-698 DKIGNKAFVANERNL
+698 
-713 GKSVN
+713 GKSVKYAKEYVTDKVRQVNKNAAVSDFMKNSSNNDYSYKNISRFVEKFNEGSRVKISEDDFINELYSRLDRNN
-718 GYARVL
+718 GN
-724 SKDEQIYNETALMNL
+724 IYRNLTRGANAGNNSIERTTGTTTETATSTESSSATN
-739 IAPIKGGGA
+739 ASKGTTTSTTNFTA
-748 LVRTEGALAK
+748 TDAATSTTEGTTTT
-758 GTAVS
+758 TA
-763 FSEKQIVE
+763 E
-771 DIMKEVRNGRYSYL
+771 
-785 FSNANVGKNTA
+785 
-796 AEGKAFIQYVNG
+796 
-808 LIKSANNKYGV
+808 
-819 SLRLLPEEMVKSGTK
+819 
-834 PVTDLIKLGVNS
+834 
-846 GAKNVA
+846 NVA
-852 ENGAKPLIRL
+852 ENTGKGKFRAILNHVKDNKIKYTL
-862 GTKAEVNSGATSMVK
+862 GT
-877 PIADVANPKLKPITD
+877 
-892 LIRPGNNI
+892 
-900 VSEANRAAIAKRTMD
+900 
-915 DITNNKRAMAEIEEY
+915 
-930 VKRYNSTKH
+930 
-939 DIRISEEDVV
+939 
-949 DEIVQNTVNNSP
+949 
-961 RKGRFRALLDNVKN
+961 
-975 NKKKY
+975 
-980 ISGALGAIATG
+980 IATG
-991 VGVYNMNRNPDRTP
+991 VGVYNMNRNPDRTS

-1031 INADTTRVDSTNNQT
+1031 TNVDTTRVDSTNNQT
-1046 PQITE
+1046 PQTTE
-1051 TPDNQTDS
+1051 TSDNQTDNQTAN

-1066 NVSVTKEQ
+1066 NVSVTKKQ

-1079 TTNNT
+1079 TTNT
-1084 ASTPTTRTNTIQG
+1084 ASTPAARTNTTQG

-1102 NTPASQPTQ
+1102 NTPATQPTQ
-1111 SNNSAIPNSNVTNT
+1111 GNASVTHTNGNSNT
-1125 TPQNTPALQNNQSNG
+1125 TAPAPQNTPAG
-1140 NTSANVNAP
+1140 TS
-1149 TGTNTTS
+1149 TTS
-1156 TVNTPYN
+1156 TVNN
-1163 SAPAQ
+1163 SSSTNAPAPQ
-1168 QANDT
+1168 VNGT
-1173 NVGTPHSTGK
+1173 NVGTPPSTGK

-1202 KFNRAS
+1202 QFNRAS

-1219 IRVSGGTFAVGQRKG
+1219 IRVSGGTYTVGQRKG

-1259 VSYTKGSGDNKTII
+1259 VPYTKGSGDNKTII

-1283 SYRLPTVNELRTV
+1283 SYRLPTVNELRSV
-1296 GDDTLSVSRIANG
+1296 GDDTLGVSRVVNDIL
-1309 IAMQNYLKENLYN
+1309 MQNYLKENLYS

-1338 PETPSSSGKIS
+1338 PETPSSKGKIS

-1379 INNASMLNS
+1379 INNATMLNG
-1388 LQEPIAPTPAYAA
+1388 LQEPIAPAPAYAA
-1401 KLKTTVNV
+1401 KLKTNINV
-1409 APQLNTVDSGV
+1409 APQLNTVDAGV

-1461 TETELINKD
+1461 AETELINKD

-1488 LNNLAAFRNNVADKR
+1488 LNNLVAFRNNVADKR

-1529 NFRNTIKASLVA
+1529 NFRNTIKASLVS

-1547 LMGNAFKGLFPE
+1547 LMGNAFKGLLPE

-1581 KRLTAMDAIK
+1581 RRLNAMDAIK

>member
-52 VKLDNDGTK
+52 VKLDNNGTK

-89 DQERY
+89 AQELY
-94 KNKVGL
+94 KNNVGL
-100 KDDGTRKYEAGGED
+100 KDDGT
-114 EGYTWKD
+114 T
-121 GLYDAASF
+121 
-129 LPVVGSAIDIYEAVK
+129 
-144 DPSLANIANAAFS
+144 
-157 VGIDVVGGKML
+157 
-168 WKGAKAL
+168 
-175 YKGSKMIKGAYR
+175 
-187 AAKFT
+187 
-192 GNTVAKNL
+192 
-200 IKNGKAVN
+200 
-208 EAVNIGKQVFN
+208 
-219 RTLLQRTA
+219 
-227 EGRVLR
+227 
-233 NIGRDKLIAGMSMG
+233 
-247 VPTELGGRIYVQ
+247 
-259 GNPGLK
+259 
-265 GIYPFGN
+265 
-272 NPNVKKYAGGGNHPY
+272 KYAGGGNHPY

-314 VETIGYGETNKNFI
+314 VETIGYGETDKNFI

-356 ARRTKG
+356 ARRTRG

-384 GYGAHKHLLSAI
+384 GYGAHKNLLGAI
-396 ERGDYEN
+396 ERGDYEK

-464 FIDKFMKIKTLYDMT
+464 LVDKFMKIKTLYDMT

-488 GKFSKIRNL
+488 GVHKNESVRQYISKDGTSIKTKYGDIPIGRDYNPEGKYVQTTYGNGSIKRIQVRPGQTPKQAINEYGAKQNKEYDAKVDKESFGKKALNFVVDGLGFDSRGDDTGFHLDPNGKGGYSVRNVHMNHAPIEETIVAGKVLGKPIEALGNYLIKPILKWGAKRAVRGAIKGTNEEILRYVPRRFRPKIANFADDAAVDSKLGVEEARSVGAKGKRGRANKGTRSKVKNKITTSNTSTTTNNSANNVVDNGTTTNNASGNSTTNTTTTNSTQVTSGGAGNTKGSIHRVVDTIKGKMNRKTLNDVVGKVVKTVKDAKEYVTDKVRQVNKNNAVSDFMKNANNNDYSYKNISRFVEKFNEGSRVKISENDFINELYSRLDKNNGNVYRNL
-497 DLGDLDIRRTRYTTR
+497 TRTRGA
-512 VDNTNVN
+512 NAGTNS
-519 KEVVERNNKGI
+519 VERTI
-530 VRTKQGTINRN
+530 GT
-541 TTSRAHV
+541 T
-548 EKHVNGA
+548 
-555 SYNIQKNF
+555 
-563 INGVARLV
+563 
-571 GHVVVPIV
+571 
-579 SQEAYT
+579 
-585 NPLNYEDYGDRIVL
+585 
-599 KSMDPGEYTLDNR
+599 
-612 VSYVKKEV
+612 
-620 PYNGKNRGDSV
+620 
-631 YYKNGKAYTTQ
+631 
-642 YVPADDVSSFVG
+642 
-654 KNIYGYNLPS
+654 
-664 FKTKQEVIDYVNSN
+664 
-678 RNKAMADGKLTYTGN
+678 
-693 DGSVI
+693 
-698 DKIGNKAFVANERNL
+698 
-713 GKSVN
+713 
-718 GYARVL
+718 
-724 SKDEQIYNETALMNL
+724 
-739 IAPIKGGGA
+739 
-748 LVRTEGALAK
+748 TEGA
-758 GTAVS
+758 
-763 FSEKQIVE
+763 
-771 DIMKEVRNGRYSYL
+771 
-785 FSNANVGKNTA
+785 
-796 AEGKAFIQYVNG
+796 
-808 LIKSANNKYGV
+808 
-819 SLRLLPEEMVKSGTK
+819 
-834 PVTDLIKLGVNS
+834 
-846 GAKNVA
+846 
-852 ENGAKPLIRL
+852 
-862 GTKAEVNSGATSMVK
+862 ATST
-877 PIADVANPKLKPITD
+877 P
-892 LIRPGNNI
+892 
-900 VSEANRAAIAKRTMD
+900 EAATENA
-915 DITNNKRAMAEIEEY
+915 
-930 VKRYNSTKH
+930 
-939 DIRISEEDVV
+939 
-949 DEIVQNTVNNSP
+949 
-961 RKGRFRALLDNVKN
+961 GRGKFRAILDHVKN
-975 NKKKY
+975 NKIKY
-980 ISGALGAIATG
+980 SLGAIATG

-1011 EQVTSTKPAQN
+1011 EQVTPAKS
-1022 AQPVNPNNN
+1022 AQRPQTVVPDNNT
-1031 INADTTRVDSTNNQT
+1031 NADTTRVDSTNTQPPQT
-1046 PQITE
+1046 TE
-1051 TPDNQTDS
+1051 TPDNQTDN

-1084 ASTPTTRTNTIQG
+1084 TNTPAAKTNTTQG
-1097 GNTNH
+1097 GNTGH
-1102 NTPASQPTQ
+1102 NTHTQPAQGNTSVTHT
-1111 SNNSAIPNSNVTNT
+1111 NGNSNIASPA
-1125 TPQNTPALQNNQSNG
+1125 PQNTPAG
-1140 NTSANVNAP
+1140 TSTTSNVNIP
-1149 TGTNTTS
+1149 SNTT
-1156 TVNTPYN
+1156 TP
-1163 SAPAQ
+1163 AP
-1168 QANDT
+1168 QANGT
-1173 NVGTPHSTGK
+1173 NVGTSPSTGK

-1202 KFNRAS
+1202 QFNKAS
-1208 GNSSLFGNTGP
+1208 GNNSLFGNTGP
-1219 IRVSGGTFAVGQRKG
+1219 IRVSGGTYTVGQRKG

-1259 VSYTKGSGDNKTII
+1259 VPYTKGSGDNKTII

-1283 SYRLPTVNELRTV
+1283 SYRLPTINELRDA
-1296 GDDTLSVSRIANG
+1296 GDKTLGVSRAAND
-1309 IAMQNYLKENLYN
+1309 ILMQNYLKENLYS

-1328 YGKTIDANYK
+1328 YGKTIDTNYK
-1338 PETPSSSGKIS
+1338 PETSSSKGKIS

-1388 LQEPIAPTPAYAA
+1388 LQEPIAPAPAYAA

-1409 APQLNTVDSGV
+1409 APQLNNVDSGV

-1449 ANKNQIYGNKEN
+1449 TNKNQIYGNKEN
-1461 TETELINKD
+1461 AETELINKD

-1529 NFRNTIKASLVA
+1529 NFRNTIKASLVS

-1547 LMGNAFKGLFPE
+1547 LMGNAFKGLLPE

-1572 EEMKRKELQ
+1572 EEMKRRELQ

>member
-12 GGIAMPIGRNMYYMR
+12 GGVAMPIGRNMYYMR

-89 DQERY
+89 AQERY
-94 KNKVGL
+94 KDNVGL
-100 KDDGTRKYEAGGED
+100 KDDGT
-114 EGYTWKD
+114 T
-121 GLYDAASF
+121 
-129 LPVVGSAIDIYEAVK
+129 
-144 DPSLANIANAAFS
+144 
-157 VGIDVVGGKML
+157 
-168 WKGAKAL
+168 
-175 YKGSKMIKGAYR
+175 
-187 AAKFT
+187 
-192 GNTVAKNL
+192 
-200 IKNGKAVN
+200 
-208 EAVNIGKQVFN
+208 
-219 RTLLQRTA
+219 
-227 EGRVLR
+227 
-233 NIGRDKLIAGMSMG
+233 
-247 VPTELGGRIYVQ
+247 
-259 GNPGLK
+259 
-265 GIYPFGN
+265 
-272 NPNVKKYAGGGNHPY
+272 KYAGGGSHPY

-314 VETIGYGETNKNFI
+314 VETIGYGETDKNFI

-356 ARRTKG
+356 AKRTKG

-384 GYGAHKHLLSAI
+384 GYGAHKNLLGAI
-396 ERGDYEN
+396 ERGDYEK

-418 GLKKRRIKERNL
+418 GLRKRRIKERNL

-464 FIDKFMKIKTLYDMT
+464 LVDKFMKIKTLYDMT
-479 NNLPKFRAG
+479 NNLPKFKAG
-488 GKFSKIRNL
+488 GVHRNIP
-497 DLGDLDIRRTRYTTR
+497 LGWQMSSDGKYIQTTYGDGGIKR
-512 VDNTNVN
+512 IQLKPGQTPQQAINEYGAKQNKEYNDKVN
-519 KEVVERNNKGI
+519 KESFGEKVLNFVVDGLGFDSRGDDTGFHLDPNGKGGYNVRNVHMNHAPIEETIVANKVLGKPIELAANHLVKPITRWIGKRAVRGIIKGTNEEVLRYVPRRFRPKIANFADDAVVDSKLGVKEAESVGAKGKRGRVNKGSRSKAKTNNTTTNASTTNSKPADNVIENGTTTNNAGGNTTTNTTTTNSTQVSSGSVGNAKRSVRRIIDTIKGKQPIKTISEMVDKVGHKIAAARENAAKKAVVNRFMKGFENNKYD
-530 VRTKQGTINRN
+530 
-541 TTSRAHV
+541 
-548 EKHVNGA
+548 
-555 SYNIQKNF
+555 YNEVTNF
-563 INGVARLV
+563 
-571 GHVVVPIV
+571 
-579 SQEAYT
+579 
-585 NPLNYEDYGDRIVL
+585 
-599 KSMDPGEYTLDNR
+599 
-612 VSYVKKEV
+612 VKK
-620 PYNGKNRGDSV
+620 YNARANVKVSEDDVVNELYDRLYENSQAIQATAA
-631 YYKNGKAYTTQ
+631 NNI
-642 YVPADDVSSFVG
+642 ADDVATSTESSSATNAAEG
-654 KNIYGYNLPS
+654 TTTSTTNAATDATTS
-664 FKTKQEVIDYVNSN
+664 T
-678 RNKAMADGKLTYTGN
+678 
-693 DGSVI
+693 
-698 DKIGNKAFVANERNL
+698 
-713 GKSVN
+713 
-718 GYARVL
+718 
-724 SKDEQIYNETALMNL
+724 
-739 IAPIKGGGA
+739 
-748 LVRTEGALAK
+748 TEGATTTTAETATENAGK
-758 GTAVS
+758 G
-763 FSEKQIVE
+763 K
-771 DIMKEVRNGRYSYL
+771 
-785 FSNANVGKNTA
+785 
-796 AEGKAFIQYVNG
+796 
-808 LIKSANNKYGV
+808 
-819 SLRLLPEEMVKSGTK
+819 
-834 PVTDLIKLGVNS
+834 
-846 GAKNVA
+846 
-852 ENGAKPLIRL
+852 
-862 GTKAEVNSGATSMVK
+862 
-877 PIADVANPKLKPITD
+877 
-892 LIRPGNNI
+892 
-900 VSEANRAAIAKRTMD
+900 
-915 DITNNKRAMAEIEEY
+915 
-930 VKRYNSTKH
+930 
-939 DIRISEEDVV
+939 
-949 DEIVQNTVNNSP
+949 
-961 RKGRFRALLDNVKN
+961 FRAILDHVKN
-975 NKKKY
+975 NKIKY
-980 ISGALGAIATG
+980 TLGAIATG

-1011 EQVTSTKPAQN
+1011 EQVTPAKPAQN
-1022 AQPVNPNNN
+1022 TQPVVPDNNTTV
-1031 INADTTRVDSTNNQT
+1031 DTTRVDSTDNQT
-1046 PQITE
+1046 PQTTETTE
-1051 TPDNQTDS
+1051 TPDNQNDNQNAN
-1059 KVVINNP
+1059 KVVIRNP

-1074 PAKPS
+1074 PAKHS

-1084 ASTPTTRTNTIQG
+1084 ASTPAARTNTTHR
-1097 GNTNH
+1097 GNTNS
-1102 NTPASQPTQ
+1102 NTPAQPAQGNASVTHT
-1111 SNNSAIPNSNVTNT
+1111 NGNSNTT
-1125 TPQNTPALQNNQSNG
+1125 TPASHNT
-1140 NTSANVNAP
+1140 P

-1156 TVNTPYN
+1156 TVNTPSN
-1163 SAPAQ
+1163 ASTPAP
-1168 QANDT
+1168 QANST
-1173 NVGTPHSTGK
+1173 NVGTSPSTGK

-1193 PTSTNADVV
+1193 PTSTNADVI

-1208 GNSSLFGNTGP
+1208 GNNSLFGNTGP
-1219 IRVSGGTFAVGQRKG
+1219 IRVSGGTYKVGQRKG

-1259 VSYTKGSGDNKTII
+1259 VPYTKGSGDNKTII

-1283 SYRLPTVNELRTV
+1283 SYRLPTINELIDA
-1296 GDDTLSVSRIANG
+1296 GDKTLAVSRASNDVL
-1309 IAMQNYLKENLYN
+1309 MQNYLKENLYS

-1338 PETPSSSGKIS
+1338 PETLRSNRKIS

-1379 INNASMLNS
+1379 INNAAMLNS
-1388 LQEPIAPTPAYAA
+1388 LQEPIAPAPAYAA
-1401 KLKTTVNV
+1401 KLKTNINV

-1461 TETELINKD
+1461 AETELINKD

-1488 LNNLAAFRNNVADKR
+1488 LNNLIAFRNNVADKR

-1529 NFRNTIKASLVA
+1529 NFRNTIKASLVS

-1572 EEMKRKELQ
+1572 EEMKRRELQ
-1581 KRLTAMDAIK
+1581 KRLTAIDAIK